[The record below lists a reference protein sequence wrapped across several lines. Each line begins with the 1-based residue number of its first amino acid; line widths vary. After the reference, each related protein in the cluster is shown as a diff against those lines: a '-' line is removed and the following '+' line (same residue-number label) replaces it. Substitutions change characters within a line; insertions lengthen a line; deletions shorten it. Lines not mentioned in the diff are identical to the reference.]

1 MLNRENK
8 TAITRKGM
16 VSNRLNKFSIRKYTV
31 GTASILVGTTLIFGL
46 GNQEAKAAEST
57 NKELNEAT
65 TSASDN
71 QSSGKVDMQQLNQE
85 DNTKNDN
92 QKEMVSSQGNE
103 TTSNGNKSIEKE
115 SVQSTTGNKVEVSTA
130 KSDEQASPKSTN
142 EDLNTKQTISNQ
154 EALQPDLQENKSV
167 VNAQPTNEENKKV
180 DAKTESTTLNVKSD
194 AIKSNAETLVDNN
207 SNSNN
212 ENNADIILPKS
223 TAPKRLNTR
232 MRMAAIQPNSTDSKN
247 VNDLIT
253 SNTTLTVVD
262 ADNSKTIVPA
272 QDYLSLKSQITVDDK
287 VKSGDYFTIK
297 YSDTVQVY
305 GLNPEDIKN
314 IGDIKDPNNGETIA
328 TAKHDT
334 ANNLITYTFTD
345 YVDRFNSVKMGINY
359 SIYMDADT
367 IPVDKK
373 DVPFSVT
380 IGNQITTT
388 TADIT
393 YPAYKEA
400 DNNSIGSAFTET
412 VSHVGNVE
420 DPGYYNQVVYVNP
433 MDKDLKGAKLKVEAY
448 HPKYPTNIGQINQ
461 NVTNIKIY
469 RVPEGYT
476 LNKGYDVNTNDLVDV
491 TDEFKNKMTYG
502 SNQSVNL
509 DFGDITSAYVVMVNT
524 KFQYTN
530 SESPTL
536 VQMATLSSTGNK
548 SVSTG
553 NALGFTNNQSG
564 GAGQEVYKI
573 GNYVWE
579 DTNKNGV
586 QELGEKGVGNVT
598 VTVFD
603 NNTNTK
609 VGEAVT
615 KEDGSYLIPNLPN
628 GDYRVEFSNLPKG
641 YEVTPSK
648 QGNNEELDS
657 NGLSSVITVN
667 GKDNLS
673 ADLGIYK
680 PKYNLGDYVWED
692 TNKNGIQDQDEKG
705 ISGVTVTLKD
715 ENGNVLKTVTTDA
728 DGKYKFTDLDN
739 GNYKV
744 EFTTPEGY
752 TPTTVTSGSDIEKDS
767 NGLTTT
773 GVINGADNM
782 TLDSGF
788 YKTPKYNLGNYVW
801 EDTNKD
807 GKQDS
812 TEKGISGVTVTLKNE
827 NGEVL
832 QTTKTD
838 KDGKYQFTG
847 LENGTYKVE
856 FETPSGYTPTQVGS
870 GTDEGIDSNGT
881 STTGVI
887 KDKDN
892 DTIDSGFYKP
902 TYNLGDYVWED
913 TNKNGVQDKDEKGIS
928 GVTVTLKD
936 ENDKVLKTV
945 TTDENGK
952 YQFTDLNNGTY
963 KVEFETPSGYTPTS
977 VTSGNDTEKDSNG
990 LTTTGVI
997 KDADNMTL
1005 DSGFYKTP
1013 KYSLGDYVWYDSNKD
1028 GKQDSTEKGIKDV
1041 KVTLL
1046 NEKGEVIGTTKT
1058 DENGKYR
1065 FDNLDSGKY
1074 KVIFE
1079 KSAGYLPTKVNGTT
1093 DGEKD
1098 SNGSSVTVKIN
1109 GKDDMSLD
1117 TGFYKEPKYNLGD
1130 YVWEDTNKDGIQDAN
1145 EPGIKDVKV
1154 TLKDSTGKVIGT
1166 TTTDAS
1172 GKYKFTDLDNGNYTV
1187 EFETPAGYTPTVKNT
1202 TAEDKDS
1209 NGLTTTGVIK
1219 DADNMTLDS
1228 GFYKTPK
1235 YSLGDYVW
1243 YDSNKDG

>member
-71 QSSGKVDMQQLNQE
+71 QSSDKVDMQQLNQE

-103 TTSNGNKSIEKE
+103 TTSNGNKLIEKE

-130 KSDEQASPKSTN
+130 KSDEQASPKSMN

-167 VNAQPTNEENKKV
+167 VNVQPTNEENKKV

-194 AIKSNAETLVDNN
+194 AIKSNDETLVDNN

-232 MRMAAIQPNSTDSKN
+232 MRIAAVQPSSTEAKN

-262 ADNSKTIVPA
+262 ADKNNKIVPA
-272 QDYLSLKSQITVDDK
+272 QDYLALKSQIKVDDK

-345 YVDRFNSVKMGINY
+345 YVDRFNSVQMGINY

-367 IPVDKK
+367 IPVSKN
-373 DVPFSVT
+373 DVEFNVT
-380 IGNQITTT
+380 IGNTTT
-388 TADIT
+388 KTTANIQ
-393 YPAYKEA
+393 YPDYVSR

-412 VSHVGNVE
+412 VSHAGNAE
-420 DPGYYNQVVYVNP
+420 DPGYYIQTVYVNP
-433 MDKDLKGAKLKVEAY
+433 SEKTLTNAKLKVEAY
-448 HPKYPTNIGQINQ
+448 HKDYPDNVGQINK
-461 NVTNIKIY
+461 NVTKIKIY
-469 RVPEGYT
+469 QAPKDYV
-476 LNKGYDVNTNDLVDV
+476 LNKGYDVNTNQLIDV
-491 TDEFKNKMTYG
+491 TERFKDKITYG
-502 SNQSVNL
+502 TNDSVNV
-509 DFGDITSAYVVMVNT
+509 DFGSINNSYVVMVDT
-524 KFQYTN
+524 KFEFTT

-536 VQMATLSSTGNK
+536 VQMATLTSDGNR

-579 DTNKNGV
+579 DTNKNGI
-586 QELGEKGVGNVT
+586 QELGEVGVKGVT
-598 VTVFD
+598 VVAYD
-603 NNTNTK
+603 NKTNK
-609 VGEAVT
+609 EVGRTITDE
-615 KEDGSYLIPNLPN
+615 KGGYLIPNLPN

-728 DGKYKFTDLDN
+728 DGKYKFTDLGN

-1046 NEKGEVIGTTKT
+1046 NEKGEVIGTTTT

-1079 KSAGYLPTKVNGTT
+1079 K
-1093 DGEKD
+1093 
-1098 SNGSSVTVKIN
+1098 
-1109 GKDDMSLD
+1109 
-1117 TGFYKEPKYNLGD
+1117 
-1130 YVWEDTNKDGIQDAN
+1130 
-1145 EPGIKDVKV
+1145 
-1154 TLKDSTGKVIGT
+1154 
-1166 TTTDAS
+1166 
-1172 GKYKFTDLDNGNYTV
+1172 
-1187 EFETPAGYTPTVKNT
+1187 PAGLTQTGTNT
-1202 TAEDKDS
+1202 TEDD
-1209 NGLTTTGVIK
+1209 K
-1219 DADNMTLDS
+1219 DADGGEVDVTI
-1228 GFYKTPK
+1228 
-1235 YSLGDYVW
+1235 
-1243 YDSNKDG
+1243 

>member
-8 TAITRKGM
+8 TAMTRKGM

-31 GTASILVGTTLIFGL
+31 GTASILVGTTLIFGI
-46 GNQEAKAAEST
+46 GSQEAKAAEVT
-57 NKELNEAT
+57 NKEMKEDAT
-65 TSASDN
+65 SVNNDQVSK
-71 QSSGKVDMQQLNQE
+71 KVDTGQLNKDGNTSKVDTEQLNDENINKVANQKEVTRVENSVASEKNNNSQPSENGKLQTSDVKKTEDNNATSDDQVTTTVNSQQLNT
-85 DNTKNDN
+85 DN
-92 QKEMVSSQGNE
+92 
-103 TTSNGNKSIEKE
+103 TTSNATMSAAPINVSKDDLKINSEEVRNVGEKSDN
-115 SVQSTTGNKVEVSTA
+115 TGNA
-130 KSDEQASPKSTN
+130 NGSDV
-142 EDLNTKQTISNQ
+142 IM
-154 EALQPDLQENKSV
+154 
-167 VNAQPTNEENKKV
+167 
-180 DAKTESTTLNVKSD
+180 
-194 AIKSNAETLVDNN
+194 
-207 SNSNN
+207 
-212 ENNADIILPKS
+212 PKS

-232 MRMAAIQPNSTDSKN
+232 MRIAAVQPSSTDSKN
-247 VNDLIT
+247 VNNLIT
-253 SNTTLTVVD
+253 STTTLTVVD
-262 ADNSKTIVPA
+262 ADKNNKIVPA
-272 QDYLSLKSQITVDDK
+272 QDYLALKSQIKVDDK

-345 YVDRFNSVKMGINY
+345 YVDRFNSVQMGINY

-367 IPVDKK
+367 IPVSKN
-373 DVPFSVT
+373 DVEFNVT
-380 IGNQITTT
+380 IGNDTTKT
-388 TADIT
+388 TANIQ
-393 YPAYKEA
+393 YPDYVVNEK
-400 DNNSIGSAFTET
+400 NSIGSAFTET
-412 VSHVGNVE
+412 VSHVGNKE
-420 DPGYYNQVVYVNP
+420 NPGYYKQTIYVNP
-433 MDKDLKGAKLKVEAY
+433 SENSLTNAKLKVQAY
-448 HPKYPTNIGQINQ
+448 HSSYPNNIGQINKE
-461 NVTNIKIY
+461 VTDIKIY
-469 RVPEGYT
+469 QVPKGYT
-476 LNKGYDVNTNDLVDV
+476 LNKGYDVNTKELTDV
-491 TDEFKNKMTYG
+491 TNQYLQKITYG
-502 SNQSVNL
+502 DNNSAVI
-509 DFGDITSAYVVMVNT
+509 DFGNADSAYVVMVNT
-524 KFQYTN
+524 KFQYTT

-536 VQMATLSSTGNK
+536 VQMVTLSSDNSK
-548 SVSTG
+548 SASMG

-628 GDYRVEFSNLPKG
+628 GDYRVEFSNLPQG

-657 NGLSSVITVN
+657 NGVSSVITVN

-856 FETPSGYTPTQVGS
+856 FETPLGYTPTQVGS

-1079 KSAGYLPTKVNGTT
+1079 K
-1093 DGEKD
+1093 
-1098 SNGSSVTVKIN
+1098 
-1109 GKDDMSLD
+1109 
-1117 TGFYKEPKYNLGD
+1117 
-1130 YVWEDTNKDGIQDAN
+1130 
-1145 EPGIKDVKV
+1145 
-1154 TLKDSTGKVIGT
+1154 
-1166 TTTDAS
+1166 
-1172 GKYKFTDLDNGNYTV
+1172 
-1187 EFETPAGYTPTVKNT
+1187 PAGLIQTGTNT
-1202 TAEDKDS
+1202 TEDD
-1209 NGLTTTGVIK
+1209 K
-1219 DADNMTLDS
+1219 DADGGEVDVTITDHDDFTIDNGYFEEDTSDS
-1228 GFYKTPK
+1228 
-1235 YSLGDYVW
+1235 
-1243 YDSNKDG
+1243 DSD

>member
-8 TAITRKGM
+8 TAMTRKGM

-57 NKELNEAT
+57 NKELNETT

-71 QSSGKVDMQQLNQE
+71 QSNSKVDNQQLNQE

-92 QKEMVSSQGNE
+92 QKEMESSQGTE
-103 TTSNGNKSIEKE
+103 TTSNDNKALSLENG

-130 KSDEQASPKSTN
+130 KSDEQAPPKSTN

-167 VNAQPTNEENKKV
+167 VNVQPTNEENKKV

-752 TPTTVTSGSDIEKDS
+752 TPTTATSGSDIEKDS

-1079 KSAGYLPTKVNGTT
+1079 K
-1093 DGEKD
+1093 
-1098 SNGSSVTVKIN
+1098 
-1109 GKDDMSLD
+1109 
-1117 TGFYKEPKYNLGD
+1117 
-1130 YVWEDTNKDGIQDAN
+1130 
-1145 EPGIKDVKV
+1145 
-1154 TLKDSTGKVIGT
+1154 
-1166 TTTDAS
+1166 
-1172 GKYKFTDLDNGNYTV
+1172 
-1187 EFETPAGYTPTVKNT
+1187 PAGLTQTGTNT
-1202 TAEDKDS
+1202 TEDD
-1209 NGLTTTGVIK
+1209 K
-1219 DADNMTLDS
+1219 DADGGEVDVTITDHDD
-1228 GFYKTPK
+1228 FT
-1235 YSLGDYVW
+1235 
-1243 YDSNKDG
+1243 

>member
-502 SNQSVNL
+502 SNQSVNI

-744 EFTTPEGY
+744 VFTTPEGY

-1079 KSAGYLPTKVNGTT
+1079 K
-1093 DGEKD
+1093 
-1098 SNGSSVTVKIN
+1098 
-1109 GKDDMSLD
+1109 
-1117 TGFYKEPKYNLGD
+1117 
-1130 YVWEDTNKDGIQDAN
+1130 
-1145 EPGIKDVKV
+1145 
-1154 TLKDSTGKVIGT
+1154 
-1166 TTTDAS
+1166 
-1172 GKYKFTDLDNGNYTV
+1172 
-1187 EFETPAGYTPTVKNT
+1187 PAG
-1202 TAEDKDS
+1202 
-1209 NGLTTTGVIK
+1209 
-1219 DADNMTLDS
+1219 
-1228 GFYKTPK
+1228 
-1235 YSLGDYVW
+1235 
-1243 YDSNKDG
+1243 

>member
-71 QSSGKVDMQQLNQE
+71 QSSDKVDMQQLNQE

-103 TTSNGNKSIEKE
+103 TTSNGNKLIEKE

-142 EDLNTKQTISNQ
+142 EDLNAKQTISNQ

-167 VNAQPTNEENKKV
+167 VNVQPTNEENKKV

-194 AIKSNAETLVDNN
+194 AIKSNDETLVDNN

-232 MRMAAIQPNSTDSKN
+232 MRIAAVQPSSTEAKN

-262 ADNSKTIVPA
+262 ADKNNKIVPA

-345 YVDRFNSVKMGINY
+345 YVDRFNSVQMGINY

-367 IPVDKK
+367 IPVSKN
-373 DVPFSVT
+373 DVEFNVT
-380 IGNQITTT
+380 IGNTTT
-388 TADIT
+388 KTTANIQ
-393 YPAYKEA
+393 YPDYVVNEK
-400 DNNSIGSAFTET
+400 NSIGSAFTET
-412 VSHVGNVE
+412 VSHVGNKE
-420 DPGYYNQVVYVNP
+420 NPGYYKQTIYVNP
-433 MDKDLKGAKLKVEAY
+433 SENSLTNAKLKVQAY
-448 HPKYPTNIGQINQ
+448 HSSYPNNIGQINKD
-461 NVTNIKIY
+461 VTDIKIY
-469 RVPEGYT
+469 QVPKGYT
-476 LNKGYDVNTNDLVDV
+476 LNKGYDVNTKELTDV
-491 TDEFKNKMTYG
+491 TNQYLQKITYG
-502 SNQSVNL
+502 DNNSAVI
-509 DFGDITSAYVVMVNT
+509 DFGNADSAYVVMVNT

-1058 DENGKYR
+1058 DENGKYC

-1079 KSAGYLPTKVNGTT
+1079 KPAGLTQTGTNTTEDDKDADGGEVDVTIT
-1093 DGEKD
+1093 DH
-1098 SNGSSVTVKIN
+1098 
-1109 GKDDMSLD
+1109 DD
-1117 TGFYKEPKYNLGD
+1117 
-1130 YVWEDTNKDGIQDAN
+1130 
-1145 EPGIKDVKV
+1145 
-1154 TLKDSTGKVIGT
+1154 
-1166 TTTDAS
+1166 
-1172 GKYKFTDLDNGNYTV
+1172 FTLDNGY
-1187 EFETPAGYTPTVKNT
+1187 
-1202 TAEDKDS
+1202 
-1209 NGLTTTGVIK
+1209 
-1219 DADNMTLDS
+1219 
-1228 GFYKTPK
+1228 
-1235 YSLGDYVW
+1235 
-1243 YDSNKDG
+1243 

>member
-71 QSSGKVDMQQLNQE
+71 QSSDKVDMQQLNQE

-154 EALQPDLQENKSV
+154 EGLQPDLLENKSV
-167 VNAQPTNEENKKV
+167 VNVQPTNEENKKV

-223 TAPKRLNTR
+223 TAPKSLNTR

-773 GVINGADNM
+773 GVI
-782 TLDSGF
+782 
-788 YKTPKYNLGNYVW
+788 
-801 EDTNKD
+801 
-807 GKQDS
+807 
-812 TEKGISGVTVTLKNE
+812 
-827 NGEVL
+827 
-832 QTTKTD
+832 
-838 KDGKYQFTG
+838 
-847 LENGTYKVE
+847 
-856 FETPSGYTPTQVGS
+856 
-870 GTDEGIDSNGT
+870 
-881 STTGVI
+881 

-1041 KVTLL
+1041 KVILL

-1079 KSAGYLPTKVNGTT
+1079 KPTGLTQTGTNTTEDDKDADGGEVDVTIT
-1093 DGEKD
+1093 DH
-1098 SNGSSVTVKIN
+1098 
-1109 GKDDMSLD
+1109 DD
-1117 TGFYKEPKYNLGD
+1117 
-1130 YVWEDTNKDGIQDAN
+1130 
-1145 EPGIKDVKV
+1145 
-1154 TLKDSTGKVIGT
+1154 
-1166 TTTDAS
+1166 
-1172 GKYKFTDLDNGNYTV
+1172 FTLDNGYY
-1187 EFETPAGYTPTVKNT
+1187 EEETS
-1202 TAEDKDS
+1202 DS
-1209 NGLTTTGVIK
+1209 
-1219 DADNMTLDS
+1219 DS
-1228 GFYKTPK
+1228 
-1235 YSLGDYVW
+1235 
-1243 YDSNKDG
+1243 DSDSD

>member
-71 QSSGKVDMQQLNQE
+71 QSSDKVDMQQLNQE

-103 TTSNGNKSIEKE
+103 TTSNGNKLIEKE

-167 VNAQPTNEENKKV
+167 VNVQPTNEENKKV

-194 AIKSNAETLVDNN
+194 AIKSNDETLVDNN

-232 MRMAAIQPNSTDSKN
+232 MRIAAVQPSSTEAKN

-262 ADNSKTIVPA
+262 ADKNNKIVPA

-345 YVDRFNSVKMGINY
+345 YVDRFNSVQMGINY

-367 IPVDKK
+367 IPVSKN
-373 DVPFSVT
+373 DVEFNVT
-380 IGNQITTT
+380 IGNTTT
-388 TADIT
+388 KTTANIQ
-393 YPAYKEA
+393 YPDYVVNEK
-400 DNNSIGSAFTET
+400 NSIGSAFTET
-412 VSHVGNVE
+412 VSHVGNKE
-420 DPGYYNQVVYVNP
+420 NPGYYKQTIYVNP
-433 MDKDLKGAKLKVEAY
+433 SENSLTNAKLKVQAY
-448 HPKYPTNIGQINQ
+448 HSSYPNNIGQINKD
-461 NVTNIKIY
+461 VTDIKIY
-469 RVPEGYT
+469 QVPKGYT
-476 LNKGYDVNTNDLVDV
+476 LNKGYDVNTKELTDV
-491 TDEFKNKMTYG
+491 TNQYLQKITYG
-502 SNQSVNL
+502 DNNSAVI
-509 DFGDITSAYVVMVNT
+509 DFGNADSAYVVMVNT

-1028 GKQDSTEKGIKDV
+1028 GKQDSTE
-1041 KVTLL
+1041 
-1046 NEKGEVIGTTKT
+1046 
-1058 DENGKYR
+1058 
-1065 FDNLDSGKY
+1065 
-1074 KVIFE
+1074 
-1079 KSAGYLPTKVNGTT
+1079 
-1093 DGEKD
+1093 
-1098 SNGSSVTVKIN
+1098 
-1109 GKDDMSLD
+1109 
-1117 TGFYKEPKYNLGD
+1117 
-1130 YVWEDTNKDGIQDAN
+1130 
-1145 EPGIKDVKV
+1145 
-1154 TLKDSTGKVIGT
+1154 
-1166 TTTDAS
+1166 
-1172 GKYKFTDLDNGNYTV
+1172 
-1187 EFETPAGYTPTVKNT
+1187 
-1202 TAEDKDS
+1202 
-1209 NGLTTTGVIK
+1209 
-1219 DADNMTLDS
+1219 
-1228 GFYKTPK
+1228 
-1235 YSLGDYVW
+1235 
-1243 YDSNKDG
+1243 

>member
-71 QSSGKVDMQQLNQE
+71 QSSDKVDMQQLNQE

-103 TTSNGNKSIEKE
+103 TTSNGNKLIEKE

-167 VNAQPTNEENKKV
+167 VNVQPTNEENKKV

-194 AIKSNAETLVDNN
+194 AIKSNDETLVDNN

-232 MRMAAIQPNSTDSKN
+232 MRIAAVQPSSTEAKN

-262 ADNSKTIVPA
+262 ADKNNKIVPA

-345 YVDRFNSVKMGINY
+345 YVDRFNSVQMGINY

-367 IPVDKK
+367 IPVSKN
-373 DVPFSVT
+373 DVEFNVT
-380 IGNQITTT
+380 IGNTTT
-388 TADIT
+388 KTTANIQ
-393 YPAYKEA
+393 YPDYVVNEK
-400 DNNSIGSAFTET
+400 NSIGSAFTET
-412 VSHVGNVE
+412 VSHVGNKE
-420 DPGYYNQVVYVNP
+420 NPGYYKQTIYVNP
-433 MDKDLKGAKLKVEAY
+433 SENSLTNAKLKVQAY
-448 HPKYPTNIGQINQ
+448 HSSYPNNIGQINKD
-461 NVTNIKIY
+461 VTDIKIY
-469 RVPEGYT
+469 QVPKGYT
-476 LNKGYDVNTNDLVDV
+476 LNKGYDVNTKELTDV
-491 TDEFKNKMTYG
+491 TNQYLQKITYG
-502 SNQSVNL
+502 DNNSAVI
-509 DFGDITSAYVVMVNT
+509 DFGNADSAYVVMVNT

-1013 KYSLGDYVWYDSNKD
+1013 KYSLGDY
-1028 GKQDSTEKGIKDV
+1028 
-1041 KVTLL
+1041 
-1046 NEKGEVIGTTKT
+1046 
-1058 DENGKYR
+1058 
-1065 FDNLDSGKY
+1065 
-1074 KVIFE
+1074 
-1079 KSAGYLPTKVNGTT
+1079 
-1093 DGEKD
+1093 
-1098 SNGSSVTVKIN
+1098 
-1109 GKDDMSLD
+1109 
-1117 TGFYKEPKYNLGD
+1117 
-1130 YVWEDTNKDGIQDAN
+1130 
-1145 EPGIKDVKV
+1145 
-1154 TLKDSTGKVIGT
+1154 
-1166 TTTDAS
+1166 
-1172 GKYKFTDLDNGNYTV
+1172 
-1187 EFETPAGYTPTVKNT
+1187 
-1202 TAEDKDS
+1202 
-1209 NGLTTTGVIK
+1209 
-1219 DADNMTLDS
+1219 
-1228 GFYKTPK
+1228 
-1235 YSLGDYVW
+1235 
-1243 YDSNKDG
+1243 

>member
-8 TAITRKGM
+8 TAMTRKGM

-46 GNQEAKAAEST
+46 GNQEAKAAEVT
-57 NKELNEAT
+57 NKEMKEDAT
-65 TSASDN
+65 SVNNDQVSK
-71 QSSGKVDMQQLNQE
+71 KVDTEQLNNGGNTSKVDTEQLKDENINKVANQKEVTRVENSVASEKNNNSKPSENGKLQTSDVKKTEDNNATSDDQVTTTVNSQQLNT
-85 DNTKNDN
+85 DN
-92 QKEMVSSQGNE
+92 
-103 TTSNGNKSIEKE
+103 TTSNETMSSAPINVSKDNLKINSEVVKN
-115 SVQSTTGNKVEVSTA
+115 VVEN
-130 KSDEQASPKSTN
+130 SD
-142 EDLNTKQTISNQ
+142 NT
-154 EALQPDLQENKSV
+154 D
-167 VNAQPTNEENKKV
+167 NANG
-180 DAKTESTTLNVKSD
+180 SD
-194 AIKSNAETLVDNN
+194 VIM
-207 SNSNN
+207 
-212 ENNADIILPKS
+212 PKS

-232 MRMAAIQPNSTDSKN
+232 MRIAAVQPSSTDSKN
-247 VNDLIT
+247 VNNLIT
-253 SNTTLTVVD
+253 STTTLTVVD

-334 ANNLITYTFTD
+334 VNNLITYTFTD

-359 SIYMDADT
+359 SVYMDADT

-380 IGNQITTT
+380 IGNQTTTT

-412 VSHVGNVE
+412 VSHAGNAE

-433 MDKDLKGAKLKVEAY
+433 MDKDLKGANLKVEAY

-476 LNKGYDVNTNDLVDV
+476 LNKGYDVNANDLVDV

-502 SNQSVNL
+502 SNQSVNV

-553 NALGFTNNQSG
+553 NALGFTNNQSA

-579 DTNKNGV
+579 DTNKNGI
-586 QELGEKGVGNVT
+586 QELGEVGVKGVT
-598 VTVFD
+598 VVAYD
-603 NNTNTK
+603 NKTNK
-609 VGEAVT
+609 EVGRTITDE
-615 KEDGSYLIPNLPN
+615 KGGYLIPNLPN
-628 GDYRVEFSNLPKG
+628 GDYRVEFSNLPQG

-812 TEKGISGVTVTLKNE
+812 SEKGISGVTVTLKNE

-1079 KSAGYLPTKVNGTT
+1079 K
-1093 DGEKD
+1093 
-1098 SNGSSVTVKIN
+1098 
-1109 GKDDMSLD
+1109 
-1117 TGFYKEPKYNLGD
+1117 
-1130 YVWEDTNKDGIQDAN
+1130 
-1145 EPGIKDVKV
+1145 
-1154 TLKDSTGKVIGT
+1154 
-1166 TTTDAS
+1166 
-1172 GKYKFTDLDNGNYTV
+1172 
-1187 EFETPAGYTPTVKNT
+1187 PAGLTQTGTNT
-1202 TAEDKDS
+1202 TEDD
-1209 NGLTTTGVIK
+1209 K
-1219 DADNMTLDS
+1219 DADGGEVDVTITDH
-1228 GFYKTPK
+1228 
-1235 YSLGDYVW
+1235 D
-1243 YDSNKDG
+1243 D

>member
-71 QSSGKVDMQQLNQE
+71 QSSDKVDMQQLNQE

-232 MRMAAIQPNSTDSKN
+232 MRIAAVQPSSTEAKN

-262 ADNSKTIVPA
+262 ADKNNKIVPA
-272 QDYLSLKSQITVDDK
+272 QDYLELKSQIKVDDK

-345 YVDRFNSVKMGINY
+345 YVDRFNSVQMGINY

-367 IPVDKK
+367 IPVSKN
-373 DVPFSVT
+373 DVEFNVT
-380 IGNQITTT
+380 IGNTTT
-388 TADIT
+388 KTTANIQ
-393 YPAYKEA
+393 YPDYVVNEK
-400 DNNSIGSAFTET
+400 NSIGSAFTET
-412 VSHVGNVE
+412 VSHVGNKE
-420 DPGYYNQVVYVNP
+420 NPGYYKQTIYVNP
-433 MDKDLKGAKLKVEAY
+433 SENSLTNAKLKVQAY
-448 HPKYPTNIGQINQ
+448 HSSYPNNIGQINKE
-461 NVTNIKIY
+461 VTDIKIY
-469 RVPEGYT
+469 QVPKGYT
-476 LNKGYDVNTNDLVDV
+476 LNKGYDVNTKELTDV
-491 TDEFKNKMTYG
+491 TNQYLQKITYG
-502 SNQSVNL
+502 DNNSAVI
-509 DFGDITSAYVVMVNT
+509 DFGNADSAYVVMVNT
-524 KFQYTN
+524 KFQYTT

-536 VQMATLSSTGNK
+536 VQMVTLSSDNSK
-548 SVSTG
+548 SASMG

-945 TTDENGK
+945 TTDGNGK

-1046 NEKGEVIGTTKT
+1046 
-1058 DENGKYR
+1058 
-1065 FDNLDSGKY
+1065 
-1074 KVIFE
+1074 
-1079 KSAGYLPTKVNGTT
+1079 
-1093 DGEKD
+1093 
-1098 SNGSSVTVKIN
+1098 
-1109 GKDDMSLD
+1109 
-1117 TGFYKEPKYNLGD
+1117 
-1130 YVWEDTNKDGIQDAN
+1130 
-1145 EPGIKDVKV
+1145 
-1154 TLKDSTGKVIGT
+1154 
-1166 TTTDAS
+1166 
-1172 GKYKFTDLDNGNYTV
+1172 
-1187 EFETPAGYTPTVKNT
+1187 
-1202 TAEDKDS
+1202 
-1209 NGLTTTGVIK
+1209 
-1219 DADNMTLDS
+1219 
-1228 GFYKTPK
+1228 
-1235 YSLGDYVW
+1235 
-1243 YDSNKDG
+1243 

>member
-1 MLNRENK
+1 
-8 TAITRKGM
+8 
-16 VSNRLNKFSIRKYTV
+16 
-31 GTASILVGTTLIFGL
+31 
-46 GNQEAKAAEST
+46 
-57 NKELNEAT
+57 
-65 TSASDN
+65 
-71 QSSGKVDMQQLNQE
+71 
-85 DNTKNDN
+85 
-92 QKEMVSSQGNE
+92 
-103 TTSNGNKSIEKE
+103 
-115 SVQSTTGNKVEVSTA
+115 
-130 KSDEQASPKSTN
+130 
-142 EDLNTKQTISNQ
+142 
-154 EALQPDLQENKSV
+154 
-167 VNAQPTNEENKKV
+167 
-180 DAKTESTTLNVKSD
+180 
-194 AIKSNAETLVDNN
+194 
-207 SNSNN
+207 
-212 ENNADIILPKS
+212 
-223 TAPKRLNTR
+223 
-232 MRMAAIQPNSTDSKN
+232 
-247 VNDLIT
+247 
-253 SNTTLTVVD
+253 
-262 ADNSKTIVPA
+262 
-272 QDYLSLKSQITVDDK
+272 
-287 VKSGDYFTIK
+287 
-297 YSDTVQVY
+297 
-305 GLNPEDIKN
+305 
-314 IGDIKDPNNGETIA
+314 
-328 TAKHDT
+328 
-334 ANNLITYTFTD
+334 
-345 YVDRFNSVKMGINY
+345 DRFNSVKMGINY

-773 GVINGADNM
+773 GVI
-782 TLDSGF
+782 
-788 YKTPKYNLGNYVW
+788 
-801 EDTNKD
+801 
-807 GKQDS
+807 
-812 TEKGISGVTVTLKNE
+812 
-827 NGEVL
+827 
-832 QTTKTD
+832 
-838 KDGKYQFTG
+838 
-847 LENGTYKVE
+847 
-856 FETPSGYTPTQVGS
+856 
-870 GTDEGIDSNGT
+870 
-881 STTGVI
+881 

-1041 KVTLL
+1041 KVILL

-1079 KSAGYLPTKVNGTT
+1079 KPTGLTQTGTNTTEDDKDADGGEVDVTIT
-1093 DGEKD
+1093 DH
-1098 SNGSSVTVKIN
+1098 
-1109 GKDDMSLD
+1109 DD
-1117 TGFYKEPKYNLGD
+1117 
-1130 YVWEDTNKDGIQDAN
+1130 
-1145 EPGIKDVKV
+1145 
-1154 TLKDSTGKVIGT
+1154 
-1166 TTTDAS
+1166 
-1172 GKYKFTDLDNGNYTV
+1172 FTLDNGYY
-1187 EFETPAGYTPTVKNT
+1187 EE
-1202 TAEDKDS
+1202 
-1209 NGLTTTGVIK
+1209 
-1219 DADNMTLDS
+1219 
-1228 GFYKTPK
+1228 
-1235 YSLGDYVW
+1235 
-1243 YDSNKDG
+1243 

>member
-8 TAITRKGM
+8 TAMTRKGM

-46 GNQEAKAAEST
+46 GNQEAKAAEVT
-57 NKELNEAT
+57 NKEIKEDAT
-65 TSASDN
+65 SVNNDQVSK
-71 QSSGKVDMQQLNQE
+71 KVDTEQLNNGGNTSKVDTEQLKDENINKVANQKEVTRVENSVASEKNNNSKPSENGKLQTSNVKKTEDNNATSDDQVTTTVNSQQLNT
-85 DNTKNDN
+85 DNTTS
-92 QKEMVSSQGNE
+92 MSSAPINVRKDDLKINNE
-103 TTSNGNKSIEKE
+103 
-115 SVQSTTGNKVEVSTA
+115 EVRNVGE
-130 KSDEQASPKSTN
+130 KSDNTDNANSSELIKPKT
-142 EDLNTKQTISNQ
+142 
-154 EALQPDLQENKSV
+154 
-167 VNAQPTNEENKKV
+167 
-180 DAKTESTTLNVKSD
+180 TE
-194 AIKSNAETLVDNN
+194 
-207 SNSNN
+207 
-212 ENNADIILPKS
+212 
-223 TAPKRLNTR
+223 PKRLNTR
-232 MRMAAIQPNSTDSKN
+232 MRIAAVQPSSTDSKN
-247 VNDLIT
+247 VNNLIT
-253 SNTTLTVVD
+253 STTTLTVVD
-262 ADNSKTIVPA
+262 ADNNNKIVPA
-272 QDYLSLKSQITVDDK
+272 QDYLALKSQIAVDDN

-334 ANNLITYTFTD
+334 VNNLITYTFTD

-367 IPVDKK
+367 IPVSKN
-373 DVPFSVT
+373 DVEFNVT
-380 IGNQITTT
+380 IGNTTT
-388 TADIT
+388 KTTANIQ
-393 YPAYKEA
+393 YPDYVVNEK
-400 DNNSIGSAFTET
+400 NSIGSAFTET
-412 VSHVGNVE
+412 VSHVGNKE
-420 DPGYYNQVVYVNP
+420 NPGYYKQTIYVNP
-433 MDKDLKGAKLKVEAY
+433 SENSLTNAKLKVQAY
-448 HPKYPTNIGQINQ
+448 HSSYPNNIGQINKE
-461 NVTNIKIY
+461 VTDIKIY
-469 RVPEGYT
+469 QVPKGYT
-476 LNKGYDVNTNDLVDV
+476 LNKGYDVNIKELTDV
-491 TDEFKNKMTYG
+491 TNQYLQKITYG
-502 SNQSVNL
+502 DNNSAVI
-509 DFGDITSAYVVMVNT
+509 DFGNADSAYVVMVNT
-524 KFQYTN
+524 KFQYTT

-536 VQMATLSSTGNK
+536 VQMVTLSSDNSK
-548 SVSTG
+548 SASMG

-628 GDYRVEFSNLPKG
+628 GDYRVEFSNLPQG

-812 TEKGISGVTVTLKNE
+812 SEKGISGVTVTLKNE

-1041 KVTLL
+1041 TVTLQ

-1074 KVIFE
+1074 
-1079 KSAGYLPTKVNGTT
+1079 
-1093 DGEKD
+1093 
-1098 SNGSSVTVKIN
+1098 
-1109 GKDDMSLD
+1109 
-1117 TGFYKEPKYNLGD
+1117 
-1130 YVWEDTNKDGIQDAN
+1130 
-1145 EPGIKDVKV
+1145 
-1154 TLKDSTGKVIGT
+1154 
-1166 TTTDAS
+1166 
-1172 GKYKFTDLDNGNYTV
+1172 
-1187 EFETPAGYTPTVKNT
+1187 
-1202 TAEDKDS
+1202 
-1209 NGLTTTGVIK
+1209 
-1219 DADNMTLDS
+1219 
-1228 GFYKTPK
+1228 
-1235 YSLGDYVW
+1235 
-1243 YDSNKDG
+1243 

>member
-71 QSSGKVDMQQLNQE
+71 QSSDKVDMQQLNQE

-103 TTSNGNKSIEKE
+103 TTSNGNKLIEKE

-167 VNAQPTNEENKKV
+167 VNVQPTNEENKKV

-194 AIKSNAETLVDNN
+194 AIKSNDETLVDNN

-232 MRMAAIQPNSTDSKN
+232 MRIAAVQPSSTEAKN

-262 ADNSKTIVPA
+262 ADKNNKIVPA
-272 QDYLSLKSQITVDDK
+272 QDYLALKSQIKVDDK

-345 YVDRFNSVKMGINY
+345 YVDRFNSVQMGINY

-367 IPVDKK
+367 IPVSKN
-373 DVPFSVT
+373 DVEFNVT
-380 IGNQITTT
+380 IGNTTT
-388 TADIT
+388 KTTANIQ
-393 YPAYKEA
+393 YPDYVSR

-412 VSHVGNVE
+412 VSHAGNAE
-420 DPGYYNQVVYVNP
+420 DPGYYIQTVYVNP
-433 MDKDLKGAKLKVEAY
+433 SEKTLTNAKLKVEAY
-448 HPKYPTNIGQINQ
+448 HKDYPDNVGQINK
-461 NVTNIKIY
+461 NVTKIKIY
-469 RVPEGYT
+469 QAPKDYV
-476 LNKGYDVNTNDLVDV
+476 LNKGYDVNTNQLIDV
-491 TDEFKNKMTYG
+491 TEQFKDKITYG
-502 SNQSVNL
+502 TNDSVNV
-509 DFGDITSAYVVMVNT
+509 DFGSINNSYVVMVDT
-524 KFQYTN
+524 KFEFTT

-536 VQMATLSSTGNK
+536 VQMATLTSDGNR

-579 DTNKNGV
+579 DTNKNGI
-586 QELGEKGVGNVT
+586 QELGEVGVKGVT
-598 VTVFD
+598 VVAYD
-603 NNTNTK
+603 NKTNK
-609 VGEAVT
+609 EVGRTITDE
-615 KEDGSYLIPNLPN
+615 KGGYLIPNLPN

-728 DGKYKFTDLDN
+728 DGKYKFTDLGN

-1046 NEKGEVIGTTKT
+1046 NEKGEVIGTTTT

-1079 KSAGYLPTKVNGTT
+1079 KPAGLTQTGTNTTEDDKDADGCEVDVTIT
-1093 DGEKD
+1093 DH
-1098 SNGSSVTVKIN
+1098 
-1109 GKDDMSLD
+1109 DD
-1117 TGFYKEPKYNLGD
+1117 
-1130 YVWEDTNKDGIQDAN
+1130 
-1145 EPGIKDVKV
+1145 
-1154 TLKDSTGKVIGT
+1154 
-1166 TTTDAS
+1166 
-1172 GKYKFTDLDNGNYTV
+1172 FTLDNGY
-1187 EFETPAGYTPTVKNT
+1187 FE
-1202 TAEDKDS
+1202 EDTSDS
-1209 NGLTTTGVIK
+1209 
-1219 DADNMTLDS
+1219 DS
-1228 GFYKTPK
+1228 
-1235 YSLGDYVW
+1235 
-1243 YDSNKDG
+1243 DSDSDSESDSD

>member
-8 TAITRKGM
+8 TAMTRKGM

-46 GNQEAKAAEST
+46 GSQEAKAAEVT
-57 NKELNEAT
+57 NKEMKEDAT
-65 TSASDN
+65 SVNNDQVSK
-71 QSSGKVDMQQLNQE
+71 KVDTEQLNNDGNTSKVDTEQLKDENINKVANQKEVTRVENSVASEKNNNSKPSENGKLQTSDVKKTEDNNATSDDQVTTTVNSQQLNT
-85 DNTKNDN
+85 DNTTS
-92 QKEMVSSQGNE
+92 MSSAPINVRKDDLKFNNE
-103 TTSNGNKSIEKE
+103 
-115 SVQSTTGNKVEVSTA
+115 EVRNVGE
-130 KSDEQASPKSTN
+130 KSDNTDNANSSELIKPKT
-142 EDLNTKQTISNQ
+142 
-154 EALQPDLQENKSV
+154 
-167 VNAQPTNEENKKV
+167 
-180 DAKTESTTLNVKSD
+180 TE
-194 AIKSNAETLVDNN
+194 
-207 SNSNN
+207 
-212 ENNADIILPKS
+212 
-223 TAPKRLNTR
+223 PKRLNTR
-232 MRMAAIQPNSTDSKN
+232 MRIAAIQPNSTDSKN

-345 YVDRFNSVKMGINY
+345 YVDRFNSVQMGINY

-380 IGNQITTT
+380 IGNQTTTT

-412 VSHVGNVE
+412 VSHAGNAE

-433 MDKDLKGAKLKVEAY
+433 MDKDLKGANLKVEAY
-448 HPKYPTNIGQINQ
+448 HPKYPANIGQINQ

-476 LNKGYDVNTNDLVDV
+476 LNKGYDVNANDLVDV
-491 TDEFKNKMTYG
+491 TDEFKNKMAYG
-502 SNQSVNL
+502 TNQSVNI
-509 DFGDITSAYVVMVNT
+509 DFGDITSAYVVMVKT

-536 VQMATLSSTGNK
+536 VQMATLTSDGNR

-586 QELGEKGVGNVT
+586 QELGEVGVKGVT
-598 VTVFD
+598 VVAYD
-603 NNTNTK
+603 NKTNK
-609 VGEAVT
+609 EVGRTITDE
-615 KEDGSYLIPNLPN
+615 KGGYLIPNLPN
-628 GDYRVEFSNLPKG
+628 GDYRVEFSNLPQG

-657 NGLSSVITVN
+657 NGVSSVITVN

-692 TNKNGIQDQDEKG
+692 INKNGIQDQDEKG

-752 TPTTVTSGSDIEKDS
+752 TPTSTNTGGNDTVDS

-812 TEKGISGVTVTLKNE
+812 SEKGISGVTVTLKNE

-1028 GKQDSTEKGIKDV
+1028 GKQDSTEKGIKGV

-1079 KSAGYLPTKVNGTT
+1079 KPAGLTQTGTNTTEDDKDADGGEVDVTIT
-1093 DGEKD
+1093 DH
-1098 SNGSSVTVKIN
+1098 
-1109 GKDDMSLD
+1109 DD
-1117 TGFYKEPKYNLGD
+1117 
-1130 YVWEDTNKDGIQDAN
+1130 
-1145 EPGIKDVKV
+1145 
-1154 TLKDSTGKVIGT
+1154 
-1166 TTTDAS
+1166 
-1172 GKYKFTDLDNGNYTV
+1172 FTLDNGY
-1187 EFETPAGYTPTVKNT
+1187 FEEETS
-1202 TAEDKDS
+1202 DSDSDSDS
-1209 NGLTTTGVIK
+1209 NS
-1219 DADNMTLDS
+1219 DS
-1228 GFYKTPK
+1228 D
-1235 YSLGDYVW
+1235 SDSDS
-1243 YDSNKDG
+1243 DSNSDSDSDSDSDS

>member
-71 QSSGKVDMQQLNQE
+71 QSSDKVDMQQLNQE

-103 TTSNGNKSIEKE
+103 TTSNGNKLIEKE

-167 VNAQPTNEENKKV
+167 VNVQPTNEENKKV

-194 AIKSNAETLVDNN
+194 AIKSNDETLVDNN

-232 MRMAAIQPNSTDSKN
+232 MRIAAVQPSSTEAKN

-262 ADNSKTIVPA
+262 ADKNNKIVPA

-345 YVDRFNSVKMGINY
+345 YVDRFNSVQMGINY

-367 IPVDKK
+367 IPVSKN
-373 DVPFSVT
+373 DVEFNVT
-380 IGNQITTT
+380 IGNTTT
-388 TADIT
+388 KTTANIQ
-393 YPAYKEA
+393 YPDYVVNEK
-400 DNNSIGSAFTET
+400 NSIGSAFTET
-412 VSHVGNVE
+412 VSHVGNKE
-420 DPGYYNQVVYVNP
+420 NPGYYKQTIYVNP
-433 MDKDLKGAKLKVEAY
+433 SENSLTNAKLKVQAY
-448 HPKYPTNIGQINQ
+448 HSSYPNNIGQINKD
-461 NVTNIKIY
+461 VTDIKIY
-469 RVPEGYT
+469 QVPKGYT
-476 LNKGYDVNTNDLVDV
+476 LNKGYDVNTKELTDV
-491 TDEFKNKMTYG
+491 TNQYLQKITYG
-502 SNQSVNL
+502 DNNSAVI
-509 DFGDITSAYVVMVNT
+509 DFGNADSAYVVMVNT

-1028 GKQDSTEKGIKDV
+1028 GKQDSTEKGIK
-1041 KVTLL
+1041 
-1046 NEKGEVIGTTKT
+1046 
-1058 DENGKYR
+1058 
-1065 FDNLDSGKY
+1065 
-1074 KVIFE
+1074 
-1079 KSAGYLPTKVNGTT
+1079 
-1093 DGEKD
+1093 
-1098 SNGSSVTVKIN
+1098 
-1109 GKDDMSLD
+1109 
-1117 TGFYKEPKYNLGD
+1117 
-1130 YVWEDTNKDGIQDAN
+1130 
-1145 EPGIKDVKV
+1145 
-1154 TLKDSTGKVIGT
+1154 
-1166 TTTDAS
+1166 
-1172 GKYKFTDLDNGNYTV
+1172 
-1187 EFETPAGYTPTVKNT
+1187 
-1202 TAEDKDS
+1202 
-1209 NGLTTTGVIK
+1209 
-1219 DADNMTLDS
+1219 
-1228 GFYKTPK
+1228 
-1235 YSLGDYVW
+1235 
-1243 YDSNKDG
+1243 

>member
-71 QSSGKVDMQQLNQE
+71 QSSDKVDMQQLNQE

-103 TTSNGNKSIEKE
+103 TTSNGNKLIEKE

-167 VNAQPTNEENKKV
+167 VNVQPTNEENKKV

-194 AIKSNAETLVDNN
+194 AIKSNDETLVDNN

-232 MRMAAIQPNSTDSKN
+232 MRIAAVQPSSTEAKN

-262 ADNSKTIVPA
+262 ADKNNKIVPA

-345 YVDRFNSVKMGINY
+345 YVDRFNSVQMGINY

-367 IPVDKK
+367 IPVSKN
-373 DVPFSVT
+373 DVEFNVT
-380 IGNQITTT
+380 IGNTTT
-388 TADIT
+388 KTTANIQ
-393 YPAYKEA
+393 YPDYVVNEK
-400 DNNSIGSAFTET
+400 NSIGSAFTET
-412 VSHVGNVE
+412 VSHVGNKE
-420 DPGYYNQVVYVNP
+420 NPGYYKQTIYVNP
-433 MDKDLKGAKLKVEAY
+433 SENSLTNAKLKVQAY
-448 HPKYPTNIGQINQ
+448 HSSYPNNIGQINKD
-461 NVTNIKIY
+461 VTDIKIY
-469 RVPEGYT
+469 QVPKGYT
-476 LNKGYDVNTNDLVDV
+476 LNKGYDVNTKELTDV
-491 TDEFKNKMTYG
+491 TNQYLQKITYG
-502 SNQSVNL
+502 DNNSAVI
-509 DFGDITSAYVVMVNT
+509 DFGNADSAYVVMVNT

-1005 DSGFYKTP
+1005 DSGFYK
-1013 KYSLGDYVWYDSNKD
+1013 N
-1028 GKQDSTEKGIKDV
+1028 
-1041 KVTLL
+1041 
-1046 NEKGEVIGTTKT
+1046 TK
-1058 DENGKYR
+1058 
-1065 FDNLDSGKY
+1065 
-1074 KVIFE
+1074 I
-1079 KSAGYLPTKVNGTT
+1079 
-1093 DGEKD
+1093 
-1098 SNGSSVTVKIN
+1098 
-1109 GKDDMSLD
+1109 
-1117 TGFYKEPKYNLGD
+1117 
-1130 YVWEDTNKDGIQDAN
+1130 
-1145 EPGIKDVKV
+1145 
-1154 TLKDSTGKVIGT
+1154 
-1166 TTTDAS
+1166 
-1172 GKYKFTDLDNGNYTV
+1172 
-1187 EFETPAGYTPTVKNT
+1187 
-1202 TAEDKDS
+1202 
-1209 NGLTTTGVIK
+1209 
-1219 DADNMTLDS
+1219 
-1228 GFYKTPK
+1228 
-1235 YSLGDYVW
+1235 
-1243 YDSNKDG
+1243 

>member
-71 QSSGKVDMQQLNQE
+71 QSSDKVDMQQLNQE

-103 TTSNGNKSIEKE
+103 TTSNGNKLIEKE

-167 VNAQPTNEENKKV
+167 VNVQPTNEENKKV

-247 VNDLIT
+247 VNNLIT
-253 SNTTLTVVD
+253 STTTLTVVD
-262 ADNSKTIVPA
+262 ADKNNKIVPA
-272 QDYLSLKSQITVDDK
+272 QDYLTLKSQIKVDDK

-345 YVDRFNSVKMGINY
+345 YVDRFNSVQMGINY

-367 IPVDKK
+367 IPVSKN
-373 DVPFSVT
+373 DVEFNVT
-380 IGNQITTT
+380 IGNTTT
-388 TADIT
+388 KTTANIQ
-393 YPAYKEA
+393 YPDYVSR

-412 VSHVGNVE
+412 VSHAGNAE
-420 DPGYYNQVVYVNP
+420 DPGYYIQTVYVNP
-433 MDKDLKGAKLKVEAY
+433 SEKTLTNAKLKVEAY
-448 HPKYPTNIGQINQ
+448 HKDYPDNVGQINK
-461 NVTNIKIY
+461 NVTKIKIY
-469 RVPEGYT
+469 QAPKDYV
-476 LNKGYDVNTNDLVDV
+476 LNKGYDVNTNQLIDV
-491 TDEFKNKMTYG
+491 TEQFKDKITYG
-502 SNQSVNL
+502 TNDSVNV
-509 DFGDITSAYVVMVNT
+509 DFGSINNSYVVMVDT
-524 KFQYTN
+524 KFEFTT

-536 VQMATLSSTGNK
+536 VQMATLTSDGNR

-1079 KSAGYLPTKVNGTT
+1079 KPAGLTQTGTNTTEDDKDADGGEVDVTIT
-1093 DGEKD
+1093 DH
-1098 SNGSSVTVKIN
+1098 
-1109 GKDDMSLD
+1109 DD
-1117 TGFYKEPKYNLGD
+1117 
-1130 YVWEDTNKDGIQDAN
+1130 
-1145 EPGIKDVKV
+1145 
-1154 TLKDSTGKVIGT
+1154 
-1166 TTTDAS
+1166 
-1172 GKYKFTDLDNGNYTV
+1172 FTLDNGY
-1187 EFETPAGYTPTVKNT
+1187 FE
-1202 TAEDKDS
+1202 EDTSDS
-1209 NGLTTTGVIK
+1209 
-1219 DADNMTLDS
+1219 DS
-1228 GFYKTPK
+1228 
-1235 YSLGDYVW
+1235 
-1243 YDSNKDG
+1243 DSDSD

>member
-71 QSSGKVDMQQLNQE
+71 QSSDKVDMQQLNQE

-103 TTSNGNKSIEKE
+103 TTSNGNKLIEKE

-167 VNAQPTNEENKKV
+167 VNVQPTNEENKKV

-194 AIKSNAETLVDNN
+194 AIKSNDETLVDNN

-232 MRMAAIQPNSTDSKN
+232 MRIAAVQPSSTEAKN

-262 ADNSKTIVPA
+262 ADKNNKIVPA

-345 YVDRFNSVKMGINY
+345 YVDRFNSVQMGINY

-367 IPVDKK
+367 IPVSKN
-373 DVPFSVT
+373 DVEFNVT
-380 IGNQITTT
+380 IGNTTT
-388 TADIT
+388 KTTANIQ
-393 YPAYKEA
+393 YPDYVVNEK
-400 DNNSIGSAFTET
+400 NSIGSAFTET
-412 VSHVGNVE
+412 VSHVGNKE
-420 DPGYYNQVVYVNP
+420 NPGYYKQTIYVNP
-433 MDKDLKGAKLKVEAY
+433 SENSLTNAKLKVQAY
-448 HPKYPTNIGQINQ
+448 HSSYPNNIGQINKD
-461 NVTNIKIY
+461 VTDIKIY
-469 RVPEGYT
+469 QVPKGYT
-476 LNKGYDVNTNDLVDV
+476 LNKGYDVNTKELTDV
-491 TDEFKNKMTYG
+491 TNQYLQKITYG
-502 SNQSVNL
+502 DNNSAVI
-509 DFGDITSAYVVMVNT
+509 DFGNADSAYVVMVNT

-1058 DENGKYR
+1058 DENGKYC

-1079 KSAGYLPTKVNGTT
+1079 KPAGLTQTGTNTTEDDKDADGGEVDVTIT
-1093 DGEKD
+1093 DH
-1098 SNGSSVTVKIN
+1098 
-1109 GKDDMSLD
+1109 DD
-1117 TGFYKEPKYNLGD
+1117 
-1130 YVWEDTNKDGIQDAN
+1130 
-1145 EPGIKDVKV
+1145 
-1154 TLKDSTGKVIGT
+1154 
-1166 TTTDAS
+1166 
-1172 GKYKFTDLDNGNYTV
+1172 FTLDNGYY
-1187 EFETPAGYTPTVKNT
+1187 EEETS
-1202 TAEDKDS
+1202 DS
-1209 NGLTTTGVIK
+1209 
-1219 DADNMTLDS
+1219 D
-1228 GFYKTPK
+1228 
-1235 YSLGDYVW
+1235 
-1243 YDSNKDG
+1243 

>member
-71 QSSGKVDMQQLNQE
+71 QSSDKVDMQQLNQE

-103 TTSNGNKSIEKE
+103 TTSNGNKLIEKE

-167 VNAQPTNEENKKV
+167 VNVQPTNEENKKV

-194 AIKSNAETLVDNN
+194 AIKSNDETLVDNN

-232 MRMAAIQPNSTDSKN
+232 MRIAAVQPSSTEAKN

-262 ADNSKTIVPA
+262 ADKNNKIVPA

-345 YVDRFNSVKMGINY
+345 YVDRFNSVQMGINY

-367 IPVDKK
+367 IPVSKN
-373 DVPFSVT
+373 DVEFNVT
-380 IGNQITTT
+380 IGNTTT
-388 TADIT
+388 KTTANIQ
-393 YPAYKEA
+393 YPDYVVNEK
-400 DNNSIGSAFTET
+400 NSIGSAFTET
-412 VSHVGNVE
+412 VSHVGNKE
-420 DPGYYNQVVYVNP
+420 NPGYYKQTIYVNP
-433 MDKDLKGAKLKVEAY
+433 SENSLTNAKLKVQAY
-448 HPKYPTNIGQINQ
+448 HSSYPNNIGQINKD
-461 NVTNIKIY
+461 VTDIKIY
-469 RVPEGYT
+469 QVPKGYT
-476 LNKGYDVNTNDLVDV
+476 LNKGYDVNTKELTDV
-491 TDEFKNKMTYG
+491 TNQYLQKITYG
-502 SNQSVNL
+502 DNNSAVI
-509 DFGDITSAYVVMVNT
+509 DFGNADSAYVVMVNT

-990 LTTTGVI
+990 LTTT
-997 KDADNMTL
+997 
-1005 DSGFYKTP
+1005 
-1013 KYSLGDYVWYDSNKD
+1013 
-1028 GKQDSTEKGIKDV
+1028 
-1041 KVTLL
+1041 
-1046 NEKGEVIGTTKT
+1046 
-1058 DENGKYR
+1058 
-1065 FDNLDSGKY
+1065 
-1074 KVIFE
+1074 
-1079 KSAGYLPTKVNGTT
+1079 
-1093 DGEKD
+1093 
-1098 SNGSSVTVKIN
+1098 
-1109 GKDDMSLD
+1109 
-1117 TGFYKEPKYNLGD
+1117 
-1130 YVWEDTNKDGIQDAN
+1130 
-1145 EPGIKDVKV
+1145 
-1154 TLKDSTGKVIGT
+1154 
-1166 TTTDAS
+1166 
-1172 GKYKFTDLDNGNYTV
+1172 
-1187 EFETPAGYTPTVKNT
+1187 
-1202 TAEDKDS
+1202 
-1209 NGLTTTGVIK
+1209 
-1219 DADNMTLDS
+1219 
-1228 GFYKTPK
+1228 
-1235 YSLGDYVW
+1235 
-1243 YDSNKDG
+1243 

>member
-71 QSSGKVDMQQLNQE
+71 QSSDKVDMQQLNQE

-103 TTSNGNKSIEKE
+103 TTSNGNKLIEKE

-167 VNAQPTNEENKKV
+167 VNVQPTNEENKKV

-194 AIKSNAETLVDNN
+194 AIKSNDETLVDNN

-232 MRMAAIQPNSTDSKN
+232 MRIAAVQPSSTEAKN

-262 ADNSKTIVPA
+262 ADKNNKIVPA

-345 YVDRFNSVKMGINY
+345 YVDRFNSVQMGINY

-367 IPVDKK
+367 IPVSKN
-373 DVPFSVT
+373 DVEFNVT
-380 IGNQITTT
+380 IGNTTT
-388 TADIT
+388 KTTANIQ
-393 YPAYKEA
+393 YPDYVVNEK
-400 DNNSIGSAFTET
+400 NSIGSAFTET
-412 VSHVGNVE
+412 VSHVGNKE
-420 DPGYYNQVVYVNP
+420 NPGYYKQTIYVNP
-433 MDKDLKGAKLKVEAY
+433 SENSLTNAKLKVQAY
-448 HPKYPTNIGQINQ
+448 HSSYPNNIGQINKD
-461 NVTNIKIY
+461 VTDIKIY
-469 RVPEGYT
+469 QVPKGYT
-476 LNKGYDVNTNDLVDV
+476 LNKGYDVNTKELTDV
-491 TDEFKNKMTYG
+491 TNQYLQKITYG
-502 SNQSVNL
+502 DNNSAVI
-509 DFGDITSAYVVMVNT
+509 DFGNADSAYVVMVNT

-1058 DENGKYR
+1058 DENGKYC

-1079 KSAGYLPTKVNGTT
+1079 K
-1093 DGEKD
+1093 
-1098 SNGSSVTVKIN
+1098 
-1109 GKDDMSLD
+1109 
-1117 TGFYKEPKYNLGD
+1117 
-1130 YVWEDTNKDGIQDAN
+1130 
-1145 EPGIKDVKV
+1145 
-1154 TLKDSTGKVIGT
+1154 
-1166 TTTDAS
+1166 
-1172 GKYKFTDLDNGNYTV
+1172 
-1187 EFETPAGYTPTVKNT
+1187 PAGLTQTGTNT
-1202 TAEDKDS
+1202 TEDD
-1209 NGLTTTGVIK
+1209 K
-1219 DADNMTLDS
+1219 DADGGEVD
-1228 GFYKTPK
+1228 
-1235 YSLGDYVW
+1235 
-1243 YDSNKDG
+1243 

>member
-1 MLNRENK
+1 TSVNNDQVSKKVDTEQLNNDSN
-8 TAITRKGM
+8 TRK
-16 VSNRLNKFSIRKYTV
+16 VDREQLKDENINKVANQKEVTRVENSVASEKNNNSQPSENGKLQTSDVKKTEDNNATSDDQVTTTV
-31 GTASILVGTTLIFGL
+31 NS
-46 GNQEAKAAEST
+46 
-57 NKELNEAT
+57 
-65 TSASDN
+65 
-71 QSSGKVDMQQLNQE
+71 QQLNT
-85 DNTKNDN
+85 DN
-92 QKEMVSSQGNE
+92 
-103 TTSNGNKSIEKE
+103 TTSNATMSSAPINVSKDDLKINSEVVKN
-115 SVQSTTGNKVEVSTA
+115 VVEN
-130 KSDEQASPKSTN
+130 SD
-142 EDLNTKQTISNQ
+142 NT
-154 EALQPDLQENKSV
+154 D
-167 VNAQPTNEENKKV
+167 NANG
-180 DAKTESTTLNVKSD
+180 SD
-194 AIKSNAETLVDNN
+194 V
-207 SNSNN
+207 
-212 ENNADIILPKS
+212 ILPKS

-1065 FDNLDSGKY
+1065 FDNLDSGK
-1074 KVIFE
+1074 
-1079 KSAGYLPTKVNGTT
+1079 
-1093 DGEKD
+1093 
-1098 SNGSSVTVKIN
+1098 
-1109 GKDDMSLD
+1109 
-1117 TGFYKEPKYNLGD
+1117 
-1130 YVWEDTNKDGIQDAN
+1130 
-1145 EPGIKDVKV
+1145 
-1154 TLKDSTGKVIGT
+1154 
-1166 TTTDAS
+1166 
-1172 GKYKFTDLDNGNYTV
+1172 
-1187 EFETPAGYTPTVKNT
+1187 
-1202 TAEDKDS
+1202 
-1209 NGLTTTGVIK
+1209 
-1219 DADNMTLDS
+1219 
-1228 GFYKTPK
+1228 
-1235 YSLGDYVW
+1235 
-1243 YDSNKDG
+1243 

>member
-1 MLNRENK
+1 
-8 TAITRKGM
+8 
-16 VSNRLNKFSIRKYTV
+16 
-31 GTASILVGTTLIFGL
+31 
-46 GNQEAKAAEST
+46 
-57 NKELNEAT
+57 
-65 TSASDN
+65 
-71 QSSGKVDMQQLNQE
+71 
-85 DNTKNDN
+85 
-92 QKEMVSSQGNE
+92 
-103 TTSNGNKSIEKE
+103 
-115 SVQSTTGNKVEVSTA
+115 
-130 KSDEQASPKSTN
+130 
-142 EDLNTKQTISNQ
+142 
-154 EALQPDLQENKSV
+154 
-167 VNAQPTNEENKKV
+167 
-180 DAKTESTTLNVKSD
+180 
-194 AIKSNAETLVDNN
+194 
-207 SNSNN
+207 
-212 ENNADIILPKS
+212 
-223 TAPKRLNTR
+223 
-232 MRMAAIQPNSTDSKN
+232 
-247 VNDLIT
+247 
-253 SNTTLTVVD
+253 
-262 ADNSKTIVPA
+262 
-272 QDYLSLKSQITVDDK
+272 
-287 VKSGDYFTIK
+287 
-297 YSDTVQVY
+297 
-305 GLNPEDIKN
+305 
-314 IGDIKDPNNGETIA
+314 
-328 TAKHDT
+328 
-334 ANNLITYTFTD
+334 
-345 YVDRFNSVKMGINY
+345 
-359 SIYMDADT
+359 
-367 IPVDKK
+367 
-373 DVPFSVT
+373 
-380 IGNQITTT
+380 
-388 TADIT
+388 
-393 YPAYKEA
+393 
-400 DNNSIGSAFTET
+400 
-412 VSHVGNVE
+412 
-420 DPGYYNQVVYVNP
+420 
-433 MDKDLKGAKLKVEAY
+433 
-448 HPKYPTNIGQINQ
+448 
-461 NVTNIKIY
+461 KIY

-773 GVINGADNM
+773 GVI
-782 TLDSGF
+782 
-788 YKTPKYNLGNYVW
+788 
-801 EDTNKD
+801 
-807 GKQDS
+807 
-812 TEKGISGVTVTLKNE
+812 
-827 NGEVL
+827 
-832 QTTKTD
+832 
-838 KDGKYQFTG
+838 
-847 LENGTYKVE
+847 
-856 FETPSGYTPTQVGS
+856 
-870 GTDEGIDSNGT
+870 
-881 STTGVI
+881 

-1041 KVTLL
+1041 KVILL

-1079 KSAGYLPTKVNGTT
+1079 KPTGLTQTGTNTTEDDKDADGGEVDVTIT
-1093 DGEKD
+1093 DH
-1098 SNGSSVTVKIN
+1098 
-1109 GKDDMSLD
+1109 DD
-1117 TGFYKEPKYNLGD
+1117 
-1130 YVWEDTNKDGIQDAN
+1130 
-1145 EPGIKDVKV
+1145 
-1154 TLKDSTGKVIGT
+1154 
-1166 TTTDAS
+1166 
-1172 GKYKFTDLDNGNYTV
+1172 FTLDNGYY
-1187 EFETPAGYTPTVKNT
+1187 EE
-1202 TAEDKDS
+1202 
-1209 NGLTTTGVIK
+1209 
-1219 DADNMTLDS
+1219 
-1228 GFYKTPK
+1228 
-1235 YSLGDYVW
+1235 
-1243 YDSNKDG
+1243 

>member
-71 QSSGKVDMQQLNQE
+71 QSSDKVDMQQLNQE

-103 TTSNGNKSIEKE
+103 TTSNGNKLIEKE
-115 SVQSTTGNKVEVSTA
+115 NVQSTTGNKVEVSTA

-167 VNAQPTNEENKKV
+167 VNVQPTNEENKKV

-247 VNDLIT
+247 VNNLIT
-253 SNTTLTVVD
+253 STTTLTVVD
-262 ADNSKTIVPA
+262 ADKNNKIVPA
-272 QDYLSLKSQITVDDK
+272 QDYLTLKSQIKVDDK

-345 YVDRFNSVKMGINY
+345 YVDRFNSVQMGINY

-367 IPVDKK
+367 IPVSKN
-373 DVPFSVT
+373 DVEFNVT
-380 IGNQITTT
+380 IGNTTT
-388 TADIT
+388 KTTANIQ
-393 YPAYKEA
+393 YPDYVSR

-412 VSHVGNVE
+412 VSHAGNAE
-420 DPGYYNQVVYVNP
+420 DPGYYIQTVYVNP
-433 MDKDLKGAKLKVEAY
+433 SEKTLTNAKLKVEAY
-448 HPKYPTNIGQINQ
+448 HKDYPDNVGQINK
-461 NVTNIKIY
+461 NVTKIKIY
-469 RVPEGYT
+469 QAPKDYV
-476 LNKGYDVNTNDLVDV
+476 LNKGYDVNTNQLIDV
-491 TDEFKNKMTYG
+491 TEQFKDKITYG
-502 SNQSVNL
+502 TNDSVNV
-509 DFGDITSAYVVMVNT
+509 DFGSINNSYVVMVDT
-524 KFQYTN
+524 KFEFTT

-536 VQMATLSSTGNK
+536 VQMATLTSDGNR

-579 DTNKNGV
+579 DTNKNGI
-586 QELGEKGVGNVT
+586 QELGEVGVKGVT
-598 VTVFD
+598 VVAYD
-603 NNTNTK
+603 NKTNK
-609 VGEAVT
+609 EVGRTITDE
-615 KEDGSYLIPNLPN
+615 KGGYLIPNLPN

-1079 KSAGYLPTKVNGTT
+1079 KPAGLTQTVTNTT
-1093 DGEKD
+1093 EDDKDADGGEVD
-1098 SNGSSVTVKIN
+1098 VTITDH
-1109 GKDDMSLD
+1109 DD
-1117 TGFYKEPKYNLGD
+1117 
-1130 YVWEDTNKDGIQDAN
+1130 
-1145 EPGIKDVKV
+1145 
-1154 TLKDSTGKVIGT
+1154 
-1166 TTTDAS
+1166 
-1172 GKYKFTDLDNGNYTV
+1172 FTLDNGY
-1187 EFETPAGYTPTVKNT
+1187 FE
-1202 TAEDKDS
+1202 EDTSD
-1209 NGLTTTGVIK
+1209 
-1219 DADNMTLDS
+1219 
-1228 GFYKTPK
+1228 
-1235 YSLGDYVW
+1235 
-1243 YDSNKDG
+1243 

>member
-71 QSSGKVDMQQLNQE
+71 QSSDKVDMQQLNQE

-103 TTSNGNKSIEKE
+103 TTSNGNKLIEKE

-167 VNAQPTNEENKKV
+167 VNVQPTNEENKKV

-194 AIKSNAETLVDNN
+194 AIKSNDETLVDNN

-232 MRMAAIQPNSTDSKN
+232 MRIAAVQPSSTEAKN

-262 ADNSKTIVPA
+262 ADKNNKIVPA

-345 YVDRFNSVKMGINY
+345 YVDRFNSVQMGINY

-367 IPVDKK
+367 IPVSKN
-373 DVPFSVT
+373 DVEFNVT
-380 IGNQITTT
+380 IGNTTT
-388 TADIT
+388 KTTANIQ
-393 YPAYKEA
+393 YPDYVVNEK
-400 DNNSIGSAFTET
+400 NSIGSAFTET
-412 VSHVGNVE
+412 VSHVGNKE
-420 DPGYYNQVVYVNP
+420 NPGYYKQTIYVNP
-433 MDKDLKGAKLKVEAY
+433 SENSLTNAKLKVQAY
-448 HPKYPTNIGQINQ
+448 HSSYPNNIGQINKD
-461 NVTNIKIY
+461 VTDIKIY
-469 RVPEGYT
+469 QVPKGYT
-476 LNKGYDVNTNDLVDV
+476 LNKGYDVNTKELTDV
-491 TDEFKNKMTYG
+491 TNQYLQKITYG
-502 SNQSVNL
+502 DNNSAVI
-509 DFGDITSAYVVMVNT
+509 DFGNADSAYVVMVNT

-838 KDGKYQFTG
+838 KDGKYKFTG

-1046 NEKGEVIGTTKT
+1046 NEKGE
-1058 DENGKYR
+1058 
-1065 FDNLDSGKY
+1065 
-1074 KVIFE
+1074 
-1079 KSAGYLPTKVNGTT
+1079 
-1093 DGEKD
+1093 
-1098 SNGSSVTVKIN
+1098 
-1109 GKDDMSLD
+1109 
-1117 TGFYKEPKYNLGD
+1117 
-1130 YVWEDTNKDGIQDAN
+1130 
-1145 EPGIKDVKV
+1145 
-1154 TLKDSTGKVIGT
+1154 
-1166 TTTDAS
+1166 
-1172 GKYKFTDLDNGNYTV
+1172 
-1187 EFETPAGYTPTVKNT
+1187 
-1202 TAEDKDS
+1202 
-1209 NGLTTTGVIK
+1209 
-1219 DADNMTLDS
+1219 
-1228 GFYKTPK
+1228 
-1235 YSLGDYVW
+1235 
-1243 YDSNKDG
+1243 

>member
-71 QSSGKVDMQQLNQE
+71 QSSDKVDMQQLNQE

-103 TTSNGNKSIEKE
+103 TTSNGNKLIEKE

-167 VNAQPTNEENKKV
+167 VNVQPTNEENKKV

-194 AIKSNAETLVDNN
+194 AIKSNDETLVDNN

-232 MRMAAIQPNSTDSKN
+232 MRIAAVQPSSTEAKN

-262 ADNSKTIVPA
+262 ADKNNKIVPA

-345 YVDRFNSVKMGINY
+345 YVDRFNSVQMGINY

-367 IPVDKK
+367 IPVSKN
-373 DVPFSVT
+373 DVEFNVT
-380 IGNQITTT
+380 IGNTTT
-388 TADIT
+388 KTTANIQ
-393 YPAYKEA
+393 YPDYVVNEK
-400 DNNSIGSAFTET
+400 NSIGSAFTET
-412 VSHVGNVE
+412 VSHVGNKE
-420 DPGYYNQVVYVNP
+420 NPGYYKQTIYVNP
-433 MDKDLKGAKLKVEAY
+433 SENSLTNAKLKVQAY
-448 HPKYPTNIGQINQ
+448 HSSYPNNIGQINKD
-461 NVTNIKIY
+461 VTDIKIY
-469 RVPEGYT
+469 QVPKGYT
-476 LNKGYDVNTNDLVDV
+476 LNKGYDVNTKELTDV
-491 TDEFKNKMTYG
+491 TNQYLQKITYG
-502 SNQSVNL
+502 DNNSAVI
-509 DFGDITSAYVVMVNT
+509 DFGNADSAYVVMVNT

-1041 KVTLL
+1041 TVTLQ

-1058 DENGKYR
+1058 DENGK
-1065 FDNLDSGKY
+1065 
-1074 KVIFE
+1074 
-1079 KSAGYLPTKVNGTT
+1079 
-1093 DGEKD
+1093 
-1098 SNGSSVTVKIN
+1098 
-1109 GKDDMSLD
+1109 
-1117 TGFYKEPKYNLGD
+1117 
-1130 YVWEDTNKDGIQDAN
+1130 
-1145 EPGIKDVKV
+1145 
-1154 TLKDSTGKVIGT
+1154 
-1166 TTTDAS
+1166 
-1172 GKYKFTDLDNGNYTV
+1172 
-1187 EFETPAGYTPTVKNT
+1187 
-1202 TAEDKDS
+1202 
-1209 NGLTTTGVIK
+1209 
-1219 DADNMTLDS
+1219 
-1228 GFYKTPK
+1228 
-1235 YSLGDYVW
+1235 
-1243 YDSNKDG
+1243 

>member
-71 QSSGKVDMQQLNQE
+71 QSSDKVDMQQLNQE

-103 TTSNGNKSIEKE
+103 TTSNGNKLIEKE

-167 VNAQPTNEENKKV
+167 VNVQPTNEENKKV

-194 AIKSNAETLVDNN
+194 AIKSNDETLVDNN

-232 MRMAAIQPNSTDSKN
+232 MRIAAVQPSSTEAKN

-262 ADNSKTIVPA
+262 ADKNNKIVPA

-345 YVDRFNSVKMGINY
+345 YVDRFNSVQMGINY

-367 IPVDKK
+367 IPVSKN
-373 DVPFSVT
+373 DVEFNVT
-380 IGNQITTT
+380 IGNTTT
-388 TADIT
+388 KTTANIQ
-393 YPAYKEA
+393 YPDYVVNEK
-400 DNNSIGSAFTET
+400 NSIGSAFTET
-412 VSHVGNVE
+412 VSHVGNKE
-420 DPGYYNQVVYVNP
+420 NPGYYKQTIYVNP
-433 MDKDLKGAKLKVEAY
+433 SENSLTNAKLKVQAY
-448 HPKYPTNIGQINQ
+448 HSSYPNNIGQINKD
-461 NVTNIKIY
+461 VTDIKIY
-469 RVPEGYT
+469 QVPKGYT
-476 LNKGYDVNTNDLVDV
+476 LNKGYDVNTKELTDV
-491 TDEFKNKMTYG
+491 TNQYLQKITYG
-502 SNQSVNL
+502 DNNSAVI
-509 DFGDITSAYVVMVNT
+509 DFGNADSAYVVMVNT

-1005 DSGFYKTP
+1005 DSGFY
-1013 KYSLGDYVWYDSNKD
+1013 
-1028 GKQDSTEKGIKDV
+1028 
-1041 KVTLL
+1041 
-1046 NEKGEVIGTTKT
+1046 
-1058 DENGKYR
+1058 
-1065 FDNLDSGKY
+1065 
-1074 KVIFE
+1074 
-1079 KSAGYLPTKVNGTT
+1079 
-1093 DGEKD
+1093 
-1098 SNGSSVTVKIN
+1098 
-1109 GKDDMSLD
+1109 
-1117 TGFYKEPKYNLGD
+1117 
-1130 YVWEDTNKDGIQDAN
+1130 
-1145 EPGIKDVKV
+1145 
-1154 TLKDSTGKVIGT
+1154 
-1166 TTTDAS
+1166 
-1172 GKYKFTDLDNGNYTV
+1172 
-1187 EFETPAGYTPTVKNT
+1187 
-1202 TAEDKDS
+1202 
-1209 NGLTTTGVIK
+1209 
-1219 DADNMTLDS
+1219 
-1228 GFYKTPK
+1228 
-1235 YSLGDYVW
+1235 
-1243 YDSNKDG
+1243 

>member
-194 AIKSNAETLVDNN
+194 AIKSNDETLVDNN

-314 IGDIKDPNNGETIA
+314 IGDIKDPNNDETIA

-744 EFTTPEGY
+744 VFTTPEGY

-1079 KSAGYLPTKVNGTT
+1079 K
-1093 DGEKD
+1093 
-1098 SNGSSVTVKIN
+1098 
-1109 GKDDMSLD
+1109 
-1117 TGFYKEPKYNLGD
+1117 
-1130 YVWEDTNKDGIQDAN
+1130 
-1145 EPGIKDVKV
+1145 
-1154 TLKDSTGKVIGT
+1154 
-1166 TTTDAS
+1166 
-1172 GKYKFTDLDNGNYTV
+1172 
-1187 EFETPAGYTPTVKNT
+1187 PAG
-1202 TAEDKDS
+1202 
-1209 NGLTTTGVIK
+1209 L
-1219 DADNMTLDS
+1219 
-1228 GFYKTPK
+1228 
-1235 YSLGDYVW
+1235 
-1243 YDSNKDG
+1243 

>member
-71 QSSGKVDMQQLNQE
+71 QSSDKVDMQQLNQE

-103 TTSNGNKSIEKE
+103 TTSNGNKLIEKE

-167 VNAQPTNEENKKV
+167 VNVQPTNEENKKV

-247 VNDLIT
+247 VNNLIT
-253 SNTTLTVVD
+253 STTTLTVVD
-262 ADNSKTIVPA
+262 ADKNNKIVPA
-272 QDYLSLKSQITVDDK
+272 QDYLTLKSQIKVDDK

-345 YVDRFNSVKMGINY
+345 YVDRFNSVQMGINY

-367 IPVDKK
+367 IPVSKN
-373 DVPFSVT
+373 DVEFNVT
-380 IGNQITTT
+380 IGNTTT
-388 TADIT
+388 KTTANIQ
-393 YPAYKEA
+393 YPDYVSR

-412 VSHVGNVE
+412 VSHAGNAE
-420 DPGYYNQVVYVNP
+420 DPGHYIQTVYVNP
-433 MDKDLKGAKLKVEAY
+433 SEKTLTNAKLKVEAY
-448 HPKYPTNIGQINQ
+448 HKDYPDNVGQINK
-461 NVTNIKIY
+461 NVTKIKIY
-469 RVPEGYT
+469 QAPKDYV
-476 LNKGYDVNTNDLVDV
+476 LNKGYDVNTNQLIDV
-491 TDEFKNKMTYG
+491 TEQFKDKITYG
-502 SNQSVNL
+502 TNDSVNV
-509 DFGDITSAYVVMVNT
+509 DFGSINNSYVVMVDT
-524 KFQYTN
+524 KFEFTT

-536 VQMATLSSTGNK
+536 VQMATLTSDGNR

-1041 KVTLL
+1041 TVTLQ

-1079 KSAGYLPTKVNGTT
+1079 KPAGLTQTVTNTT
-1093 DGEKD
+1093 EDDKDADGGEVD
-1098 SNGSSVTVKIN
+1098 VTITDH
-1109 GKDDMSLD
+1109 DD
-1117 TGFYKEPKYNLGD
+1117 
-1130 YVWEDTNKDGIQDAN
+1130 
-1145 EPGIKDVKV
+1145 
-1154 TLKDSTGKVIGT
+1154 
-1166 TTTDAS
+1166 
-1172 GKYKFTDLDNGNYTV
+1172 FTLDNGY
-1187 EFETPAGYTPTVKNT
+1187 FE
-1202 TAEDKDS
+1202 EDTSDS
-1209 NGLTTTGVIK
+1209 
-1219 DADNMTLDS
+1219 D
-1228 GFYKTPK
+1228 
-1235 YSLGDYVW
+1235 
-1243 YDSNKDG
+1243 

>member
-71 QSSGKVDMQQLNQE
+71 QSSDKVDMQQLNQE

-103 TTSNGNKSIEKE
+103 TTSNGNKLIEKE

-167 VNAQPTNEENKKV
+167 VNVQPTNEENKKV

-247 VNDLIT
+247 VNNLIT
-253 SNTTLTVVD
+253 STTTLTVVD
-262 ADNSKTIVPA
+262 ADKNNKIVPA
-272 QDYLSLKSQITVDDK
+272 QDYLTLKSQIKVDDK

-345 YVDRFNSVKMGINY
+345 YVDRFNSVQMGINY

-367 IPVDKK
+367 IPVSKN
-373 DVPFSVT
+373 DVEFNVT
-380 IGNQITTT
+380 IGNTTT
-388 TADIT
+388 KTTANIQ
-393 YPAYKEA
+393 YPDYVSR

-412 VSHVGNVE
+412 VSHAGNAE
-420 DPGYYNQVVYVNP
+420 DPGHYIQTVYVNP
-433 MDKDLKGAKLKVEAY
+433 SEKTLTNAKLKVEAY
-448 HPKYPTNIGQINQ
+448 HKDYPDNVGQINK
-461 NVTNIKIY
+461 NVTKIKIY
-469 RVPEGYT
+469 QAPKDYV
-476 LNKGYDVNTNDLVDV
+476 LNKGYDVNTNQLIDV
-491 TDEFKNKMTYG
+491 TEQFKDKITYG
-502 SNQSVNL
+502 TNDSVNV
-509 DFGDITSAYVVMVNT
+509 DFGSINNSYVVMVDT
-524 KFQYTN
+524 KFEFTT

-536 VQMATLSSTGNK
+536 VQMATLTSDGNR

-1079 KSAGYLPTKVNGTT
+1079 K
-1093 DGEKD
+1093 
-1098 SNGSSVTVKIN
+1098 
-1109 GKDDMSLD
+1109 
-1117 TGFYKEPKYNLGD
+1117 
-1130 YVWEDTNKDGIQDAN
+1130 
-1145 EPGIKDVKV
+1145 
-1154 TLKDSTGKVIGT
+1154 
-1166 TTTDAS
+1166 
-1172 GKYKFTDLDNGNYTV
+1172 
-1187 EFETPAGYTPTVKNT
+1187 PAG
-1202 TAEDKDS
+1202 
-1209 NGLTTTGVIK
+1209 L
-1219 DADNMTLDS
+1219 
-1228 GFYKTPK
+1228 
-1235 YSLGDYVW
+1235 
-1243 YDSNKDG
+1243 

>member
-71 QSSGKVDMQQLNQE
+71 QSSDKVDMQQLNQE

-154 EALQPDLQENKSV
+154 EGLQPDLLENKSV
-167 VNAQPTNEENKKV
+167 VNVQPTNEENKKV

-223 TAPKRLNTR
+223 TAPKSLNTR

-773 GVINGADNM
+773 GVI
-782 TLDSGF
+782 
-788 YKTPKYNLGNYVW
+788 
-801 EDTNKD
+801 
-807 GKQDS
+807 
-812 TEKGISGVTVTLKNE
+812 
-827 NGEVL
+827 
-832 QTTKTD
+832 
-838 KDGKYQFTG
+838 
-847 LENGTYKVE
+847 
-856 FETPSGYTPTQVGS
+856 
-870 GTDEGIDSNGT
+870 
-881 STTGVI
+881 

-1041 KVTLL
+1041 KVILL

-1079 KSAGYLPTKVNGTT
+1079 KPTGLTQTGTNTTEDDKDADGGEVDVTIT
-1093 DGEKD
+1093 DH
-1098 SNGSSVTVKIN
+1098 
-1109 GKDDMSLD
+1109 DD
-1117 TGFYKEPKYNLGD
+1117 
-1130 YVWEDTNKDGIQDAN
+1130 
-1145 EPGIKDVKV
+1145 
-1154 TLKDSTGKVIGT
+1154 
-1166 TTTDAS
+1166 
-1172 GKYKFTDLDNGNYTV
+1172 FTLDNGYY
-1187 EFETPAGYTPTVKNT
+1187 EEETS
-1202 TAEDKDS
+1202 DS
-1209 NGLTTTGVIK
+1209 
-1219 DADNMTLDS
+1219 DS
-1228 GFYKTPK
+1228 
-1235 YSLGDYVW
+1235 D
-1243 YDSNKDG
+1243 

>member
-1079 KSAGYLPTKVNGTT
+1079 KSAGLTQTGT
-1093 DGEKD
+1093 
-1098 SNGSSVTVKIN
+1098 
-1109 GKDDMSLD
+1109 
-1117 TGFYKEPKYNLGD
+1117 
-1130 YVWEDTNKDGIQDAN
+1130 
-1145 EPGIKDVKV
+1145 
-1154 TLKDSTGKVIGT
+1154 
-1166 TTTDAS
+1166 
-1172 GKYKFTDLDNGNYTV
+1172 
-1187 EFETPAGYTPTVKNT
+1187 NT
-1202 TAEDKDS
+1202 TEDD
-1209 NGLTTTGVIK
+1209 K
-1219 DADNMTLDS
+1219 DADGGEVD
-1228 GFYKTPK
+1228 
-1235 YSLGDYVW
+1235 V
-1243 YDSNKDG
+1243 

>member
-8 TAITRKGM
+8 TAMTRKGM

-46 GNQEAKAAEST
+46 GSQEAKAAEVT
-57 NKELNEAT
+57 NKEMKEDAT
-65 TSASDN
+65 SVNNDQVSK
-71 QSSGKVDMQQLNQE
+71 KVDTEQLNNDGNTSKVDTEQLKDENINKVANQKEVTRVENSVASEKNNNSKPSENGKLQTSDVKKTEDNNATSDDQVTTTVNSQQLNT
-85 DNTKNDN
+85 DNTTS
-92 QKEMVSSQGNE
+92 MSSAPINVRKDDLKFNNE
-103 TTSNGNKSIEKE
+103 
-115 SVQSTTGNKVEVSTA
+115 EVRNVGE
-130 KSDEQASPKSTN
+130 KSDNTDNANSSELIKPKT
-142 EDLNTKQTISNQ
+142 
-154 EALQPDLQENKSV
+154 
-167 VNAQPTNEENKKV
+167 
-180 DAKTESTTLNVKSD
+180 TE
-194 AIKSNAETLVDNN
+194 
-207 SNSNN
+207 
-212 ENNADIILPKS
+212 
-223 TAPKRLNTR
+223 PKRLNTR
-232 MRMAAIQPNSTDSKN
+232 MRIAAIQPNSTDSKN

-345 YVDRFNSVKMGINY
+345 YVDRFNSVQMGINY

-380 IGNQITTT
+380 IGNQTTTT

-412 VSHVGNVE
+412 VSHVGNAE

-433 MDKDLKGAKLKVEAY
+433 MDKDLKGANLKVEAY
-448 HPKYPTNIGQINQ
+448 HPKYPANIGQINQ

-476 LNKGYDVNTNDLVDV
+476 LNKGYDVNANDLVDV
-491 TDEFKNKMTYG
+491 TDEFKNKMAYG
-502 SNQSVNL
+502 TNQSVNI

-548 SVSTG
+548 TVSTG

-628 GDYRVEFSNLPKG
+628 GDYRVEFSNLPQG

-657 NGLSSVITVN
+657 NGVSSVITVN

-692 TNKNGIQDQDEKG
+692 INKNGIQDQDEKG

-752 TPTTVTSGSDIEKDS
+752 TPTSTNTGGNDTVDS

-812 TEKGISGVTVTLKNE
+812 SEKGISGVTVTLKNE

-977 VTSGNDTEKDSNG
+977 VTTGNDTEKDSNG

-1079 KSAGYLPTKVNGTT
+1079 N
-1093 DGEKD
+1093 
-1098 SNGSSVTVKIN
+1098 
-1109 GKDDMSLD
+1109 
-1117 TGFYKEPKYNLGD
+1117 
-1130 YVWEDTNKDGIQDAN
+1130 
-1145 EPGIKDVKV
+1145 
-1154 TLKDSTGKVIGT
+1154 
-1166 TTTDAS
+1166 
-1172 GKYKFTDLDNGNYTV
+1172 
-1187 EFETPAGYTPTVKNT
+1187 PAGLTQTGTNT
-1202 TAEDKDS
+1202 TEDD
-1209 NGLTTTGVIK
+1209 K
-1219 DADNMTLDS
+1219 DAD
-1228 GFYKTPK
+1228 G
-1235 YSLGDYVW
+1235 GE
-1243 YDSNKDG
+1243 

>member
-1 MLNRENK
+1 M
-8 TAITRKGM
+8 
-16 VSNRLNKFSIRKYTV
+16 
-31 GTASILVGTTLIFGL
+31 
-46 GNQEAKAAEST
+46 
-57 NKELNEAT
+57 
-65 TSASDN
+65 
-71 QSSGKVDMQQLNQE
+71 
-85 DNTKNDN
+85 
-92 QKEMVSSQGNE
+92 
-103 TTSNGNKSIEKE
+103 
-115 SVQSTTGNKVEVSTA
+115 
-130 KSDEQASPKSTN
+130 
-142 EDLNTKQTISNQ
+142 
-154 EALQPDLQENKSV
+154 
-167 VNAQPTNEENKKV
+167 
-180 DAKTESTTLNVKSD
+180 
-194 AIKSNAETLVDNN
+194 
-207 SNSNN
+207 
-212 ENNADIILPKS
+212 
-223 TAPKRLNTR
+223 
-232 MRMAAIQPNSTDSKN
+232 
-247 VNDLIT
+247 
-253 SNTTLTVVD
+253 
-262 ADNSKTIVPA
+262 
-272 QDYLSLKSQITVDDK
+272 
-287 VKSGDYFTIK
+287 
-297 YSDTVQVY
+297 
-305 GLNPEDIKN
+305 
-314 IGDIKDPNNGETIA
+314 
-328 TAKHDT
+328 
-334 ANNLITYTFTD
+334 
-345 YVDRFNSVKMGINY
+345 
-359 SIYMDADT
+359 
-367 IPVDKK
+367 
-373 DVPFSVT
+373 
-380 IGNQITTT
+380 
-388 TADIT
+388 
-393 YPAYKEA
+393 
-400 DNNSIGSAFTET
+400 GSAFTET

-782 TLDSGF
+782 TLD
-788 YKTPKYNLGNYVW
+788 
-801 EDTNKD
+801 
-807 GKQDS
+807 
-812 TEKGISGVTVTLKNE
+812 
-827 NGEVL
+827 
-832 QTTKTD
+832 
-838 KDGKYQFTG
+838 
-847 LENGTYKVE
+847 
-856 FETPSGYTPTQVGS
+856 
-870 GTDEGIDSNGT
+870 
-881 STTGVI
+881 
-887 KDKDN
+887 
-892 DTIDSGFYKP
+892 
-902 TYNLGDYVWED
+902 
-913 TNKNGVQDKDEKGIS
+913 
-928 GVTVTLKD
+928 
-936 ENDKVLKTV
+936 
-945 TTDENGK
+945 
-952 YQFTDLNNGTY
+952 
-963 KVEFETPSGYTPTS
+963 
-977 VTSGNDTEKDSNG
+977 
-990 LTTTGVI
+990 
-997 KDADNMTL
+997 
-1005 DSGFYKTP
+1005 
-1013 KYSLGDYVWYDSNKD
+1013 
-1028 GKQDSTEKGIKDV
+1028 
-1041 KVTLL
+1041 
-1046 NEKGEVIGTTKT
+1046 
-1058 DENGKYR
+1058 
-1065 FDNLDSGKY
+1065 
-1074 KVIFE
+1074 
-1079 KSAGYLPTKVNGTT
+1079 
-1093 DGEKD
+1093 
-1098 SNGSSVTVKIN
+1098 
-1109 GKDDMSLD
+1109 
-1117 TGFYKEPKYNLGD
+1117 
-1130 YVWEDTNKDGIQDAN
+1130 
-1145 EPGIKDVKV
+1145 
-1154 TLKDSTGKVIGT
+1154 
-1166 TTTDAS
+1166 
-1172 GKYKFTDLDNGNYTV
+1172 
-1187 EFETPAGYTPTVKNT
+1187 
-1202 TAEDKDS
+1202 
-1209 NGLTTTGVIK
+1209 
-1219 DADNMTLDS
+1219 
-1228 GFYKTPK
+1228 
-1235 YSLGDYVW
+1235 
-1243 YDSNKDG
+1243 

>member
-71 QSSGKVDMQQLNQE
+71 QSSDKVDMQQLNQE

-232 MRMAAIQPNSTDSKN
+232 MRIAAVQPSSTEAKN

-262 ADNSKTIVPA
+262 ADKNNKIVPA
-272 QDYLSLKSQITVDDK
+272 QDYLELKSQIKVDDK

-314 IGDIKDPNNGETIA
+314 IGDIQDPNNGETIA

-345 YVDRFNSVKMGINY
+345 YVDRFNSVQMGINY

-367 IPVDKK
+367 IPVSKN
-373 DVPFSVT
+373 DVEFNVT
-380 IGNQITTT
+380 IGNTTT
-388 TADIT
+388 KTTANIQ
-393 YPAYKEA
+393 YPDYVVNEK
-400 DNNSIGSAFTET
+400 NSIGSAFTET
-412 VSHVGNVE
+412 VSHVGNKE
-420 DPGYYNQVVYVNP
+420 NPGYYKQTIYVNP
-433 MDKDLKGAKLKVEAY
+433 SENSLTNAKLKVQAY
-448 HPKYPTNIGQINQ
+448 HSSYPNNIGQINKE
-461 NVTNIKIY
+461 VTDIKIY
-469 RVPEGYT
+469 QVPKGYT
-476 LNKGYDVNTNDLVDV
+476 LNKGYDVNTKELTDV
-491 TDEFKNKMTYG
+491 TNQYLQKITYG
-502 SNQSVNL
+502 DNNSAVI
-509 DFGDITSAYVVMVNT
+509 DFGNADSAYVVMVNT
-524 KFQYTN
+524 KFQYTT

-536 VQMATLSSTGNK
+536 VQMVTLSSDNSK
-548 SVSTG
+548 SASMG

-1079 KSAGYLPTKVNGTT
+1079 KPAGLTQTGTNTTEDDKDADGGEVDVTIT
-1093 DGEKD
+1093 DH
-1098 SNGSSVTVKIN
+1098 
-1109 GKDDMSLD
+1109 DD
-1117 TGFYKEPKYNLGD
+1117 
-1130 YVWEDTNKDGIQDAN
+1130 
-1145 EPGIKDVKV
+1145 
-1154 TLKDSTGKVIGT
+1154 
-1166 TTTDAS
+1166 
-1172 GKYKFTDLDNGNYTV
+1172 FTLDNGY
-1187 EFETPAGYTPTVKNT
+1187 
-1202 TAEDKDS
+1202 
-1209 NGLTTTGVIK
+1209 
-1219 DADNMTLDS
+1219 
-1228 GFYKTPK
+1228 
-1235 YSLGDYVW
+1235 
-1243 YDSNKDG
+1243 

>member
-8 TAITRKGM
+8 TAMTRKGM

-46 GNQEAKAAEST
+46 GNQEAKAAEVT
-57 NKELNEAT
+57 NKEMKEDAT
-65 TSASDN
+65 SVNNDQVSK
-71 QSSGKVDMQQLNQE
+71 KVDTEQLYNGGNTSKVDTEQLKDENINKVANQKEVTRVENSVASEKNNNSKPSENGKLQTSDVKKTEDNNATSDDQVTTTVNSQQLNT
-85 DNTKNDN
+85 DN
-92 QKEMVSSQGNE
+92 
-103 TTSNGNKSIEKE
+103 TTSNETMSSAPINVSKDNLKINSEVVKN
-115 SVQSTTGNKVEVSTA
+115 VVEN
-130 KSDEQASPKSTN
+130 SD
-142 EDLNTKQTISNQ
+142 NT
-154 EALQPDLQENKSV
+154 D
-167 VNAQPTNEENKKV
+167 NANG
-180 DAKTESTTLNVKSD
+180 SD
-194 AIKSNAETLVDNN
+194 VIM
-207 SNSNN
+207 
-212 ENNADIILPKS
+212 PKS

-232 MRMAAIQPNSTDSKN
+232 MRIAAVQPSSTDSKN
-247 VNDLIT
+247 VNNLIT
-253 SNTTLTVVD
+253 STTTLTVVD

-334 ANNLITYTFTD
+334 VNNLITYTFTD

-359 SIYMDADT
+359 SVYMDADT

-380 IGNQITTT
+380 IGNQTTTT

-412 VSHVGNVE
+412 VSHAGNAE

-433 MDKDLKGAKLKVEAY
+433 MDKDLKGANLKVEAY

-476 LNKGYDVNTNDLVDV
+476 LNKGYDVNANDLVDV

-502 SNQSVNL
+502 SNQSVNV

-553 NALGFTNNQSG
+553 NALGFTNNQSA

-579 DTNKNGV
+579 DTNKNGI
-586 QELGEKGVGNVT
+586 QELGEVGVKGVT
-598 VTVFD
+598 VVAYD
-603 NNTNTK
+603 NKTNK
-609 VGEAVT
+609 EVGRTITDE
-615 KEDGSYLIPNLPN
+615 KGGYLIPNLPN
-628 GDYRVEFSNLPKG
+628 GDYRVEFSNLPQG

-812 TEKGISGVTVTLKNE
+812 SEKGISGVTVTLKNE

-1079 KSAGYLPTKVNGTT
+1079 KPAGLTQTGTNTTEDDKDADGGEVDVTIT
-1093 DGEKD
+1093 DH
-1098 SNGSSVTVKIN
+1098 
-1109 GKDDMSLD
+1109 DD
-1117 TGFYKEPKYNLGD
+1117 
-1130 YVWEDTNKDGIQDAN
+1130 
-1145 EPGIKDVKV
+1145 
-1154 TLKDSTGKVIGT
+1154 
-1166 TTTDAS
+1166 
-1172 GKYKFTDLDNGNYTV
+1172 FTLDNGY
-1187 EFETPAGYTPTVKNT
+1187 FEEETS
-1202 TAEDKDS
+1202 DS
-1209 NGLTTTGVIK
+1209 
-1219 DADNMTLDS
+1219 DS
-1228 GFYKTPK
+1228 
-1235 YSLGDYVW
+1235 
-1243 YDSNKDG
+1243 DS

>member
-8 TAITRKGM
+8 TAMTRKGM

-31 GTASILVGTTLIFGL
+31 GTASILVGTTLIFGI
-46 GNQEAKAAEST
+46 GSQEAKAAEVT
-57 NKELNEAT
+57 NKEMKEDAT
-65 TSASDN
+65 SVNNDQVSK
-71 QSSGKVDMQQLNQE
+71 KVDTGQLNKDGNTSKVDTEQLNDENINKVANQKEVTRVENSVASEKNNNSQPSENGKLQTSDVKKTEDNNATSDDQVTTTVNSQQLNT
-85 DNTKNDN
+85 DN
-92 QKEMVSSQGNE
+92 
-103 TTSNGNKSIEKE
+103 TTSNATMSAAPINVSKDDLKINSE
-115 SVQSTTGNKVEVSTA
+115 EVRNVGE
-130 KSDEQASPKSTN
+130 KSD
-142 EDLNTKQTISNQ
+142 NT
-154 EALQPDLQENKSV
+154 D
-167 VNAQPTNEENKKV
+167 NANG
-180 DAKTESTTLNVKSD
+180 SD
-194 AIKSNAETLVDNN
+194 VIM
-207 SNSNN
+207 
-212 ENNADIILPKS
+212 PKS

-232 MRMAAIQPNSTDSKN
+232 MRIAAVQPSSTDSKN
-247 VNDLIT
+247 VNNLIT
-253 SNTTLTVVD
+253 STTTLTVVD
-262 ADNSKTIVPA
+262 ADKNNKIVPA
-272 QDYLSLKSQITVDDK
+272 QDYLALKSQIKVDDK

-345 YVDRFNSVKMGINY
+345 YVDRFNSVQMGINY

-367 IPVDKK
+367 IPVSKN
-373 DVPFSVT
+373 DVEFNVT
-380 IGNQITTT
+380 IGNDTTKT
-388 TADIT
+388 TANIQ
-393 YPAYKEA
+393 YPDYVVNEK
-400 DNNSIGSAFTET
+400 NSIGSAFTET
-412 VSHVGNVE
+412 VSHVGNKE
-420 DPGYYNQVVYVNP
+420 NPGYYKQTIYVNP
-433 MDKDLKGAKLKVEAY
+433 SENSLTNAKLKVQAY
-448 HPKYPTNIGQINQ
+448 HSSYPNNIGQINKE
-461 NVTNIKIY
+461 VTDIKIY
-469 RVPEGYT
+469 QVPKGYT
-476 LNKGYDVNTNDLVDV
+476 LNKGYDVNTKELTDV
-491 TDEFKNKMTYG
+491 TNQYLQKITYG
-502 SNQSVNL
+502 DNNSAVI
-509 DFGDITSAYVVMVNT
+509 DFGNADSAYVVMVNT
-524 KFQYTN
+524 KFQYTT

-536 VQMATLSSTGNK
+536 VQMVTLSSDNSK
-548 SVSTG
+548 SASMG

-628 GDYRVEFSNLPKG
+628 GDYRVEFSNLPQG

-657 NGLSSVITVN
+657 NGVSSVITVN

-856 FETPSGYTPTQVGS
+856 FETPLGYTPTQVGS

-1079 KSAGYLPTKVNGTT
+1079 K
-1093 DGEKD
+1093 
-1098 SNGSSVTVKIN
+1098 
-1109 GKDDMSLD
+1109 
-1117 TGFYKEPKYNLGD
+1117 
-1130 YVWEDTNKDGIQDAN
+1130 
-1145 EPGIKDVKV
+1145 
-1154 TLKDSTGKVIGT
+1154 
-1166 TTTDAS
+1166 
-1172 GKYKFTDLDNGNYTV
+1172 
-1187 EFETPAGYTPTVKNT
+1187 PAGLTQTGTNT
-1202 TAEDKDS
+1202 TEDD
-1209 NGLTTTGVIK
+1209 K
-1219 DADNMTLDS
+1219 DADGGEVDVTITDHDD
-1228 GFYKTPK
+1228 F
-1235 YSLGDYVW
+1235 
-1243 YDSNKDG
+1243 

>member
-71 QSSGKVDMQQLNQE
+71 QSSDKVDMQQLNQE

-232 MRMAAIQPNSTDSKN
+232 MRIAAVQPSSTEAKN

-262 ADNSKTIVPA
+262 ADKNNKIVPA
-272 QDYLSLKSQITVDDK
+272 QDYLELKSQIKVDDK

-345 YVDRFNSVKMGINY
+345 YVDRFNSVQMGINY

-367 IPVDKK
+367 IPVSKN
-373 DVPFSVT
+373 DVEFNVT
-380 IGNQITTT
+380 IGNTTT
-388 TADIT
+388 KTTANIQ
-393 YPAYKEA
+393 YPDYVVNEK
-400 DNNSIGSAFTET
+400 NSIGSAFTET
-412 VSHVGNVE
+412 VSHVGNKE
-420 DPGYYNQVVYVNP
+420 NPGYYKQTIYVNP
-433 MDKDLKGAKLKVEAY
+433 SENSLTNAKLKVQAY
-448 HPKYPTNIGQINQ
+448 HSSYPNNIGQINKE
-461 NVTNIKIY
+461 VTDIKIY
-469 RVPEGYT
+469 QVPKGYT
-476 LNKGYDVNTNDLVDV
+476 LNKGYDVNTKELTDV
-491 TDEFKNKMTYG
+491 TNQYLQKITYG
-502 SNQSVNL
+502 DNNSAVI
-509 DFGDITSAYVVMVNT
+509 DFGNADSAYVVMVNT
-524 KFQYTN
+524 KFQYTT

-536 VQMATLSSTGNK
+536 VQMVTLSSDNSK
-548 SVSTG
+548 SASMG

-945 TTDENGK
+945 TTYENGK

-1065 FDNLDSGKY
+1065 FDNL
-1074 KVIFE
+1074 
-1079 KSAGYLPTKVNGTT
+1079 
-1093 DGEKD
+1093 
-1098 SNGSSVTVKIN
+1098 
-1109 GKDDMSLD
+1109 
-1117 TGFYKEPKYNLGD
+1117 
-1130 YVWEDTNKDGIQDAN
+1130 
-1145 EPGIKDVKV
+1145 
-1154 TLKDSTGKVIGT
+1154 
-1166 TTTDAS
+1166 
-1172 GKYKFTDLDNGNYTV
+1172 
-1187 EFETPAGYTPTVKNT
+1187 
-1202 TAEDKDS
+1202 
-1209 NGLTTTGVIK
+1209 
-1219 DADNMTLDS
+1219 
-1228 GFYKTPK
+1228 
-1235 YSLGDYVW
+1235 
-1243 YDSNKDG
+1243 

>member
-380 IGNQITTT
+380 IGNQTTTT

-744 EFTTPEGY
+744 VFTTPEGY

-1079 KSAGYLPTKVNGTT
+1079 K
-1093 DGEKD
+1093 
-1098 SNGSSVTVKIN
+1098 
-1109 GKDDMSLD
+1109 
-1117 TGFYKEPKYNLGD
+1117 
-1130 YVWEDTNKDGIQDAN
+1130 
-1145 EPGIKDVKV
+1145 
-1154 TLKDSTGKVIGT
+1154 
-1166 TTTDAS
+1166 
-1172 GKYKFTDLDNGNYTV
+1172 
-1187 EFETPAGYTPTVKNT
+1187 PAGLTQTGTNT
-1202 TAEDKDS
+1202 TEDD
-1209 NGLTTTGVIK
+1209 K
-1219 DADNMTLDS
+1219 DAD
-1228 GFYKTPK
+1228 G
-1235 YSLGDYVW
+1235 G
-1243 YDSNKDG
+1243 